1 MGSQGDCCVKVAL
14 RIRPQMAKEKIEGCH
29 VCTLVTPGEPQVLL
43 GKDKAFTYDFVFDID
58 SEQPHIYQTCV
69 YKLIEGCFEGYNAT
83 VFAYGQT
90 GSGKTYTMGTG
101 FDVSLSPQEQGIIPR
116 AVHQLFEGIQAR
128 RMRAQEAGTQPP
140 DFKVSAQFLELYNE
154 EILDLFDGT
163 RDPESRGRKSAIKIH
178 EDASGSIYTT
188 GVTSRLVHS
197 EDELLQCLKLGALSR
212 TTASTQMNAQ
222 SSRSH
227 AIFTI
232 HLCQMRVCQQQ
243 MQNGGGGQNG
253 ELNGGVE
260 SGPIAQPEYETLM
273 AKFHFVDLAGSERL
287 KRTGAT
293 GDRAR
298 EGISINCG
306 LLALGNVISALGD
319 QTKKGGHVPYRDS
332 KLTRLLQDS
341 LGGNS
346 RTVMIACV
354 SPSDRDFME
363 TLNTL
368 KYANRARN
376 IKNKVMVNQDKTSQQ
391 ISALR
396 AEIARLQM
404 ELMEYKAGKR
414 VACEEGSEGYSDLYQ
429 ENTML
434 QRENDTLRLRVKA
447 MQETIDHLNSRVTHL
462 LANEVSTLLA
472 KSSEGNEE
480 IGTLIQNY
488 IREVEELRTKLLES
502 ESMNESL
509 RRQVGRLSSRSPF
522 PTSTLSPA
530 PGHPPGSSPAP
541 MSMEAEMTDVLR
553 RAKLDIERL
562 KKKERRQRRMSPELE
577 KGLKKRVKLHTQ
589 ENGENG
595 QGREN
600 GQNGEIDSDENYTE
614 EIMSP
619 LQEESGCDDDE
630 GEDEEEGREEEDD
643 FDSDESLVDSD
654 SDSDEKANFQADL
667 ADLTCEIEIKQK
679 LIDEL
684 ENSQRRLLM
693 LKLQYEEKLILLQN
707 KIRDT
712 QLERDRVLQNLMTME
727 NYTEEKANRIKQ
739 EYEKRLK
746 EMNRDLLKL
755 QTAQK
760 EHARLLKNQGR
771 YERELKKL
779 QGEVNEMKKAKVALM
794 KQMKEEQQRRRMVEA
809 KRNREIAQL
818 KKEQRRQEYQI
829 RALES
834 QKRQQELV
842 LRRKTQE
849 VTALR
854 RLAKP
859 MSDRVAGRVA
869 RWNQTPPVTDSGAE
883 LSASTMASSSEP
895 ETARTV
901 SGLVRQWN
909 NKNSVY
915 GYLGESEG
923 SMDGTRVI
931 GSRKKLQRKP
941 AGLGNSGAAG
951 RANSISKSARQ
962 KWQALE
968 RRITDIVMQ
977 RMTIANVE
985 ADMDRLI
992 KKREELTA
1000 QQEALSHKREV
1011 LMADGEGPEAE
1022 DRLLQEINE
1031 DIEVLNA
1038 NIDYINDSLSDCQAT
1053 IVQIEE
1059 TKDEL
1064 DSVDT
1069 SVVISSCSLSEARHL
1084 LDHFLKA
1091 SIDKSLQVAQKEAQ
1105 IRLLEG
1111 QLRQTDVI
1119 GSSHNHMILDALREK
1134 AECIPELQALI
1145 HNVQQENGYAST
1157 DEEPSEFSQAS
1168 DSSVCQMKE
1177 SNSQDD
1183 FKTKLQQME
1192 PRLSAQMK
1200 AVSAEYLGPIL
1211 DPTSGSKPQHITK
1224 SLASLTDIQEDG
1236 LSLAPGS
1243 LGLSLALRDP
1253 YHRDRVSR
1261 TISLPVRG
1269 HTFPRQSR
1277 GYDTSPLT
1285 RRKSYD
1291 RAYRPTDGYTPPSS
1305 PPLRT
1310 RNDRNVF
1317 SRLTSNQTQGSA
1329 LDKGVISPIGG
1340 VKGGRTAPLQ
1350 CVSVAEGHSKPVLC
1364 VDATD
1369 ELLFTG
1375 SKDRTCKMWNLVTGQ
1390 EIVTLKGH
1398 PNNVVSVKYCPSSCL
1413 VFSVST
1419 SYIKVWDIRDAAKCV
1434 RTLTS
1439 SGQVVSGDACAGTT
1453 TRTITFAQGECQINQ
1468 IALNP
1473 SGSVL
1478 YAAAGNTVR
1487 IWDLNRMQAM
1497 GKLTGHIGSVMCL
1510 TVGQSLLG
1518 KDQVITGSK
1527 DHYVKVFDVAEGTLG
1542 NVGPAHNFEPPH
1554 YDGIECL
1561 AVQGDVLFSG
1571 SRDNGI
1577 KKWELEQQELTQQ
1590 IPNAHK
1596 DWVCALAYVPGRPM
1610 LLSGCRGG
1618 MLKVWNVDN
1627 FTPIGE
1633 IRGHESPINAICT
1646 NSRQIFTASSDCRV
1660 KLWNYVPGLTPC
1672 LPRRVLAIKGRAT
1685 SLP

>member
-1 MGSQGDCCVKVAL
+1 
-14 RIRPQMAKEKIEGCH
+14 MAKEKIEGCH

-58 SEQPHIYQTCV
+58 SEQQYIYQTCV

-101 FDVSLSPQEQGIIPR
+101 FDVSLGQQEQGIITR
-116 AVHQLFEGIQAR
+116 AVHQLFEGIQNR
-128 RMRAQEAGTQPP
+128 RVRAQEAGSQPP
-140 DFKVSAQFLELYNE
+140 EFKVSAQFLELYNE
-154 EILDLFDGT
+154 EVLDLFDGT
-163 RDPESRGRKSAIKIH
+163 RDPESRNRKSNIKIH

-188 GVTSRLVHS
+188 GVTSRLVQS
-197 EDELLQCLKLGALSR
+197 EEELLQCLKLGALSR
-212 TTASTQMNAQ
+212 TTASTQMNAT

-232 HLCQMRVCQQQ
+232 YLCQMRVCP
-243 MQNGGGGQNG
+243 QNG
-253 ELNGGVE
+253 ELNGVD
-260 SGPIAQPEYETLM
+260 SSPIAQPEFETLM

-293 GDRAR
+293 GERAR

-319 QTKKGGHVPYRDS
+319 QSKKGGHVPYRDS

-346 RTVMIACV
+346 HTLMIACI

-376 IKNKVMVNQDKTSQQ
+376 IKNKVVVNQDKTSQQ

-414 VACEEGSEGYSDLYQ
+414 VAGEDGSEGFSDLYQ
-429 ENTML
+429 ENAML
-434 QRENDTLRLRVKA
+434 QRESDTLRLRVKA
-447 MQETIDHLNSRVTHL
+447 MQETIDHLNTRVTHL
-462 LANEVSTLLA
+462 LANEVS
-472 KSSEGNEE
+472 EGNEE
-480 IGTLIQNY
+480 IGALIQNY

-502 ESMNESL
+502 EAMNESL
-509 RRQVGRLSSRSPF
+509 RRQAPRLSLRSPF
-522 PTSTLSPA
+522 PSSAHSPA
-530 PGHPPGSSPAP
+530 PGHPPGSSPATL
-541 MSMEAEMTDVLR
+541 SMEAEMTDVLR
-553 RAKLDIERL
+553 RAKMDIERL
-562 KKKERRQRRMSPELE
+562 KKKERRQRRMRKSN
-577 KGLKKRVKLHTQ
+577 V
-589 ENGENG
+589 
-595 QGREN
+595 
-600 GQNGEIDSDENYTE
+600 S
-614 EIMSP
+614 
-619 LQEESGCDDDE
+619 EESGCDEDE
-630 GEDEEEGREEEDD
+630 GEDEEEGREEEDG
-643 FDSDESLVDSD
+643 FDSDESLVDSE

-679 LIDEL
+679 LMDEL

-712 QLERDRVLQNLMTME
+712 QLERDRVLQNLMSME

-739 EYEKRLK
+739 DYEKRLK

-755 QTAQK
+755 QVAQK

-779 QGEVNEMKKAKVALM
+779 QTEVNDMKKAKVTLM

-834 QKRQQELV
+834 QKRQQEQV

-883 LSASTMASSSEP
+883 LSASTTASSSEP
-895 ETARTV
+895 ETGRTV
-901 SGLVRQWN
+901 SGLVRHLPL
-909 NKNSVY
+909 S
-915 GYLGESEG
+915 LP
-923 SMDGTRVI
+923 R
-931 GSRKKLQRKP
+931 SRKKLQRKP
-941 AGLGNSGAAG
+941 AGVGSVGVAG
-951 RANSISKSARQ
+951 RASSFSKSARQ

-968 RRITDIVMQ
+968 RRIMDIVMQ

-992 KKREELTA
+992 KKREELTVH
-1000 QQEALSHKREV
+1000 QESLSHKREV

-1022 DRLLQEINE
+1022 DRLLQEITE
-1031 DIEVLNA
+1031 EIEVLNA

-1069 SVVISSCSLSEARHL
+1069 SVVISSCSLAEARNL

-1105 IRLLEG
+1105 VRLLEG

-1119 GSSHNHMILDALREK
+1119 GSSHNHIILDALREK
-1134 AECIPELQALI
+1134 AEYIPELQALI
-1145 HNVQQENGYAST
+1145 HNVQQGEWCFLFMFRVCVAVLIST
-1157 DEEPSEFSQAS
+1157 LLN
-1168 DSSVCQMKE
+1168 SSCP
-1177 SNSQDD
+1177 
-1183 FKTKLQQME
+1183 F
-1192 PRLSAQMK
+1192 LSF
-1200 AVSAEYLGPIL
+1200 
-1211 DPTSGSKPQHITK
+1211 
-1224 SLASLTDIQEDG
+1224 
-1236 LSLAPGS
+1236 
-1243 LGLSLALRDP
+1243 
-1253 YHRDRVSR
+1253 
-1261 TISLPVRG
+1261 
-1269 HTFPRQSR
+1269 TF
-1277 GYDTSPLT
+1277 LLI
-1285 RRKSYD
+1285 
-1291 RAYRPTDGYTPPSS
+1291 RPTDGYTPPSS

-1317 SRLTSNQTQGSA
+1317 SRLTSNQTQDTYSHT
-1329 LDKGVISPIGG
+1329 LLLGVINPIGG

-1398 PNNVVSVKYCPSSCL
+1398 PNNVVSVKYCPASCL

-1419 SYIKVWDIRDAAKCV
+1419 SYIKVWDIRDSAKCV

-1487 IWDLNRMQAM
+1487 MWDLNRMQGM

-1527 DHYVKVFDVAEGTLG
+1527 DHYVKVFDVTEGTMG

-1577 KKWELEQQELTQQ
+1577 KKWDLEQQELTQQ

-1610 LLSGCRGG
+1610 LLSACRGG
-1618 MLKVWNVDN
+1618 MLKVWNVEN

-1633 IRGHESPINAICT
+1633 VRGHESPINAICT
-1646 NSRQIFTASSDCRV
+1646 NSRQIFTASR
-1660 KLWNYVPGLTPC
+1660 
-1672 LPRRVLAIKGRAT
+1672 
-1685 SLP
+1685 

>member
-1 MGSQGDCCVKVAL
+1 MASQGDCCVKVAL

-58 SEQPHIYQTCV
+58 SEQQQIHEACV
-69 YKLIEGCFEGYNAT
+69 HKLIEGCLEGYNAT

-101 FDVSLSPQEQGIIPR
+101 FDLSLGPHEQGIIPR
-116 AVHQLFEGIQAR
+116 AVHQLFEGIQNSR
-128 RMRAQEAGTQPP
+128 VHAQEAGIQPP
-140 DFKVSAQFLELYNE
+140 EFKVSAQFLELYNE
-154 EILDLFDGT
+154 EVLDLFDEA
-163 RDPESRGRKSAIKIH
+163 RDPENRNRKSNIKIH

-188 GVTSRLVHS
+188 GVTSRLVNS
-197 EDELLQCLKLGALSR
+197 EEELLQCLKLGALSR
-212 TTASTQMNAQ
+212 TTASTQMNAT

-232 HLCQMRVCQQQ
+232 YLCQMRVCQRAQ
-243 MQNGGGGQNG
+243 MQNGGAEENG
-253 ELNGGVE
+253 ELNGVD
-260 SGPIAQPEYETLM
+260 SGPIAQPEFETLM

-293 GDRAR
+293 GERAR

-376 IKNKVMVNQDKTSQQ
+376 IRNKVVVNQDKTSQQ

-404 ELMEYKAGKR
+404 ELLEYKAGKR
-414 VACEEGSEGYSDLYQ
+414 VAGEDGSEGYSDLYT
-429 ENTML
+429 ENAML
-434 QRENDTLRLRVKA
+434 QRENDTMRHRVKA
-447 MQETIDHLNSRVTHL
+447 MQETIDHLNTRVTHM
-462 LANEVSTLLA
+462 LANEVNTLLT

-480 IGTLIQNY
+480 IGALIQNY
-488 IREVEELRTKLLES
+488 IREVEELRSKLLES
-502 ESMNESL
+502 EAMNESL
-509 RRQVGRLSSRSPF
+509 RRQTVRLSSRSPF
-522 PTSTLSPA
+522 PSSTLSPA
-530 PGHPPGSSPAP
+530 PGHPPGSSPASL
-541 MSMEAEMTDVLR
+541 SMEAELTDVLR
-553 RAKLDIERL
+553 RAKLDIDRL
-562 KKKERRQRRMSPELE
+562 KKKERRQRRMSPDLE
-577 KGLKKRVKLHTQ
+577 KGLKKRVKLHTH

-595 QGREN
+595 RSGQN
-600 GQNGEIDSDENYTE
+600 GQNGEIDSDDNYTE
-614 EIMSP
+614 DVMSP
-619 LQEESGCDDDE
+619 LQEESGCDEDE
-630 GEDEEEGREEEDD
+630 GEDEEEGREEEEDG

-654 SDSDEKANFQADL
+654 SDSEEKANFQADL

-693 LKLQYEEKLILLQN
+693 LKLQYEEKLVLLQN

-712 QLERDRVLQNLMTME
+712 QLERDRVLQNLMSME
-727 NYTEEKANRIKQ
+727 NYTEEKAGRIKQ
-739 EYEKRLK
+739 DYEKRLK

-755 QTAQK
+755 QVAQK

-779 QGEVNEMKKAKVALM
+779 QTEVNDMKKAKVTLM
-794 KQMKEEQQRRRMVEA
+794 KQMKEEQLRRRMVEA

-834 QKRQQELV
+834 QKRQQEQV

-869 RWNQTPPVTDSGAE
+869 RWNYSPSVTDSGAE
-883 LSASTMASSSEP
+883 LSANTTASSSEP
-895 ETARTV
+895 ETTRTV
-901 SGLVRQWN
+901 SGLVKQWN
-909 NKNSVY
+909 NKNNVF
-915 GYLGESEG
+915 GYLAESEG
-923 SMDGTRVI
+923 SMDGSRVI
-931 GSRKKLQRKP
+931 SNRKKLQRKP
-941 AGLGNSGAAG
+941 AGLGSVAAAG
-951 RANSISKSARQ
+951 RASSFSKSARQ

-968 RRITDIVMQ
+968 RRIVDIVMQ

-992 KKREELTA
+992 KKREELTV
-1000 QQEALSHKREV
+1000 QQESLSHKREV

-1069 SVVISSCSLSEARHL
+1069 SVVISSCSLAEARHL

-1119 GSSHNHMILDALREK
+1119 GSSHNHIILDALKEK
-1134 AECIPELQALI
+1134 AEYIPELQALI

-1168 DSSVCQMKE
+1168 DSSVSQMKQ

-1183 FKTKLQQME
+1183 FKIKME

-1200 AVSAEYLGPIL
+1200 AVSAEYLGPSV
-1211 DPTSGSKPQHITK
+1211 DHSSGSKQQHITK

-1236 LSLAPGS
+1236 LSLATAS
-1243 LGLSLALRDP
+1243 LGLSLALRDH

-1305 PPLRT
+1305 PPLRA

-1329 LDKGVISPIGG
+1329 LDKGVINPIGG

-1350 CVSVAEGHSKPVLC
+1350 CVSVAEGHSKAVLC

-1398 PNNVVSVKYCPSSCL
+1398 PNNVISVKYCPSSCL

-1419 SYIKVWDIRDAAKCV
+1419 SYIKVWDIRDSAKCV

-1439 SGQVVSGDACAGTT
+1439 SGQVVSGDVCAGTT

-1487 IWDLNRMQAM
+1487 MWDLNRMQGM
-1497 GKLTGHIGSVMCL
+1497 GKLTGHSGSVMCL

-1527 DHYVKVFDVAEGTLG
+1527 DHYVKVFDVAEGMLG
-1542 NVGPAHNFEPPH
+1542 NIGPAHNFEPPH

-1577 KKWELEQQELTQQ
+1577 KKWDLEHQELTQQ

-1610 LLSGCRGG
+1610 LLSACRGG
-1618 MLKVWNVDN
+1618 VLKVWNVEN

-1633 IRGHESPINAICT
+1633 VRGHESPINAICT

-1660 KLWNYVPGLTPC
+1660 KLWSYVPGLTPC

>member
-1 MGSQGDCCVKVAL
+1 SSL
-14 RIRPQMAKEKIEGCH
+14 RVRPQMANEKIEGCH
-29 VCTLVTPGEPQVLL
+29 
-43 GKDKAFTYDFVFDID
+43 
-58 SEQPHIYQTCV
+58 
-69 YKLIEGCFEGYNAT
+69 
-83 VFAYGQT
+83 
-90 GSGKTYTMGTG
+90 
-101 FDVSLSPQEQGIIPR
+101 
-116 AVHQLFEGIQAR
+116 
-128 RMRAQEAGTQPP
+128 
-140 DFKVSAQFLELYNE
+140 
-154 EILDLFDGT
+154 
-163 RDPESRGRKSAIKIH
+163 
-178 EDASGSIYTT
+178 
-188 GVTSRLVHS
+188 
-197 EDELLQCLKLGALSR
+197 
-212 TTASTQMNAQ
+212 
-222 SSRSH
+222 
-227 AIFTI
+227 
-232 HLCQMRVCQQQ
+232 
-243 MQNGGGGQNG
+243 
-253 ELNGGVE
+253 
-260 SGPIAQPEYETLM
+260 PEYETLM

-293 GDRAR
+293 GERAR

-319 QTKKGGHVPYRDS
+319 QSKKGGHVPYRDS

-346 RTVMIACV
+346 HTLMIACV

-376 IKNKVMVNQDKTSQQ
+376 IKNKVVVNQDKTSQQ

-414 VACEEGSEGYSDLYQ
+414 VACEDGSEGYSDLYQ

-434 QRENDTLRLRVKA
+434 QRDNDTLRLRVKA

-462 LANEVSTLLA
+462 LANEVSSLLT
-472 KSSEGNEE
+472 KSGQGNEE

-502 ESMNESL
+502 ESMNETL
-509 RRQVGRLSSRSPF
+509 RRQMARLSSRSLF
-522 PTSTLSPA
+522 PDSSLSPA
-530 PGHPPGSSPAP
+530 PGHPPGSSPVP
-541 MSMEAEMTDVLR
+541 ISMEAEMTDVLR

-562 KKKERRQRRMSPELE
+562 KKKERRQRRMS
-577 KGLKKRVKLHTQ
+577 GC
-589 ENGENG
+589 
-595 QGREN
+595 
-600 GQNGEIDSDENYTE
+600 E
-614 EIMSP
+614 E
-619 LQEESGCDDDE
+619 D
-630 GEDEEEGREEEDD
+630 EDEEEGRDEEED

-712 QLERDRVLQNLMTME
+712 QMERDRVLQNLMSME
-727 NYTEEKANRIKQ
+727 NYTEEKANKIKQ

-779 QGEVNEMKKAKVALM
+779 QCEVNEMKKAKVTLM

-834 QKRQQELV
+834 QKRQQDLV

-869 RWNQTPPVTDSGAE
+869 RWNQTPSVTDSGAD
-883 LSASTMASSSEP
+883 LSASTTASSSEP
-895 ETARTV
+895 ESARTV

-909 NKNSVY
+909 NKNNAY
-915 GYLGESEG
+915 GYLAE
-923 SMDGTRVI
+923 T
-931 GSRKKLQRKP
+931 
-941 AGLGNSGAAG
+941 GLGSTAAAG
-951 RANSISKSARQ
+951 RPSFSKSARQ
-962 KWQALE
+962 KWQTLE
-968 RRITDIVMQ
+968 RRIMDIVMQ
-977 RMTIANVE
+977 RMTISNVE

-992 KKREELTA
+992 KKREELTV

-1022 DRLLQEINE
+1022 DRLLLEVSE
-1031 DIEVLNA
+1031 ELEVLNA

-1069 SVVISSCSLSEARHL
+1069 SVVISSCSLAEARHL

-1134 AECIPELQALI
+1134 AEYIPELQALI

-1157 DEEPSEFSQAS
+1157 DEEPSEFSQ
-1168 DSSVCQMKE
+1168 
-1177 SNSQDD
+1177 
-1183 FKTKLQQME
+1183 ME

-1211 DPTSGSKPQHITK
+1211 DPLTGSKAQHITK

-1236 LSLAPGS
+1236 LSLIPGS
-1243 LGLSLALRDP
+1243 PGLNLSLRDY
-1253 YHRDRVSR
+1253 YHRDRASR

-1277 GYDTSPLT
+1277 GYETSPIT

-1291 RAYRPTDGYTPPSS
+1291 PHCLTP
-1305 PPLRT
+1305 
-1310 RNDRNVF
+1310 F
-1317 SRLTSNQTQGSA
+1317 CHLT
-1329 LDKGVISPIGG
+1329 P
-1340 VKGGRTAPLQ
+1340 

-1390 EIVTLKGH
+1390 EIATLKGH
-1398 PNNVVSVKYCPSSCL
+1398 PNNVVSVKYCPSSGL

-1419 SYIKVWDIRDAAKCV
+1419 SYIKVWDVRDSAKCV
-1434 RTLTS
+1434 RTLVS
-1439 SGQVVSGDACAGTT
+1439 SGQVISGDACAGTT
-1453 TRTITFAQGECQINQ
+1453 TRTINFSQGECQINQ
-1468 IALNP
+1468 IVLNP
-1473 SGSVL
+1473 SGSLL
-1478 YAAAGNTVR
+1478 YAAAGNIVR
-1487 IWDLNRMQAM
+1487 MWDLNRMQAT

-1633 IRGHESPINAICT
+1633 VRGHDSPINAICT

-1660 KLWNYVPGLTPC
+1660 KLWSYVPGLTPC

>member
-1 MGSQGDCCVKVAL
+1 MASQGDCCVKVAL

-43 GKDKAFTYDFVFDID
+43 GKDKAFTYDFVFDVD
-58 SEQPHIYQTCV
+58 SEQHNIYQTCV

-101 FDVSLSPQEQGIIPR
+101 FNVTLSQQEQGIIPR
-116 AVHQLFEGIQAR
+116 AVHQLFEGIQNR
-128 RMRAQEAGTQPP
+128 RVRAQETGAHPP
-140 DFKVSAQFLELYNE
+140 EFKVSAQFLELYNE
-154 EILDLFDGT
+154 EVLDLFDGA
-163 RDPESRGRKSAIKIH
+163 RDPESRSRKSNIKIH
-178 EDASGSIYTT
+178 EDSSGSIYTT

-197 EDELLQCLKLGALSR
+197 EEELLQCLKLGALSR

-232 HLCQMRVCQQQ
+232 HLCQMRVCQQPQ
-243 MQNGGGGQNG
+243 MNG
-253 ELNGGVE
+253 EVNGVE
-260 SGPIAQPEYETLM
+260 STPIAQPEYETLM

-319 QTKKGGHVPYRDS
+319 QAKKGGHVPYRDS

-376 IKNKVMVNQDKTSQQ
+376 IKNKVVVNQDKTSQQ
-391 ISALR
+391 ISAMR

-414 VACEEGSEGYSDLYQ
+414 VACEDGSEGYSDLYQ
-429 ENTML
+429 ENAML

-447 MQETIDHLNSRVTHL
+447 MQETIDHLNTRVTHL

-509 RRQVGRLSSRSPF
+509 RRQLARLSSRPLF
-522 PTSTLSPA
+522 PSASLSPA

-562 KKKERRQRRMSPELE
+562 KKKERRQRRMS
-577 KGLKKRVKLHTQ
+577 GC
-589 ENGENG
+589 
-595 QGREN
+595 
-600 GQNGEIDSDENYTE
+600 E
-614 EIMSP
+614 E
-619 LQEESGCDDDE
+619 DE
-630 GEDEEEGREEEDD
+630 GEDEEEGREEDE

-667 ADLTCEIEIKQK
+667 AELTCEIEIKQK

-684 ENSQRRLLM
+684 ENSQRRLMM

-712 QLERDRVLQNLMTME
+712 QLERDRVLQNLMSME

-755 QTAQK
+755 QAAQK

-779 QGEVNEMKKAKVALM
+779 QAEVNEMKKAKVALM

-854 RLAKP
+854 RLTKP

-869 RWNQTPPVTDSGAE
+869 RWNQPPSLTDSGAE
-883 LSASTMASSSEP
+883 LS
-895 ETARTV
+895 
-901 SGLVRQWN
+901 
-909 NKNSVY
+909 
-915 GYLGESEG
+915 
-923 SMDGTRVI
+923 
-931 GSRKKLQRKP
+931 KLQRKP
-941 AGLGNSGAAG
+941 AGLGSTAAAG
-951 RANSISKSARQ
+951 RATNVSKSARQ
-962 KWQALE
+962 KWQTLE
-968 RRITDIVMQ
+968 RRILDIVMQ
-977 RMTIANVE
+977 RMTIANME

-992 KKREELTA
+992 KKREELTV

-1011 LMADGEGPEAE
+1011 LMAEGEGPEAE

-1031 DIEVLNA
+1031 EIEVLNA

-1069 SVVISSCSLSEARHL
+1069 SVVISSCSLAEARHL

-1134 AECIPELQALI
+1134 AEYIPELQALI
-1145 HNVQQENGYAST
+1145 HNVQQGERRFY
-1157 DEEPSEFSQAS
+1157 
-1168 DSSVCQMKE
+1168 
-1177 SNSQDD
+1177 
-1183 FKTKLQQME
+1183 
-1192 PRLSAQMK
+1192 
-1200 AVSAEYLGPIL
+1200 VS
-1211 DPTSGSKPQHITK
+1211 
-1224 SLASLTDIQEDG
+1224 
-1236 LSLAPGS
+1236 
-1243 LGLSLALRDP
+1243 LR
-1253 YHRDRVSR
+1253 HRVS
-1261 TISLPVRG
+1261 SLSSRPS
-1269 HTFPRQSR
+1269 FPRQSR
-1277 GYDTSPLT
+1277 GYETSPIT

-1291 RAYRPTDGYTPPSS
+1291 RFVLSVSDNAYI
-1305 PPLRT
+1305 
-1310 RNDRNVF
+1310 
-1317 SRLTSNQTQGSA
+1317 SRYVERMCDTHDSDSTCVIFR
-1329 LDKGVISPIGG
+1329 GVINPIGG

-1350 CVSVAEGHSKPVLC
+1350 CISVAEGHSKPVLC

-1390 EIVTLKGH
+1390 EIATLKGH
-1398 PNNVVSVKYCPSSCL
+1398 PNNVVSVKYCPASCL
-1413 VFSVST
+1413 LFSVST
-1419 SYIKVWDIRDAAKCV
+1419 SYIKVWDIRDSAKCI

-1468 IALNP
+1468 IALNV

-1487 IWDLNRMQAM
+1487 MWDLNRMQAM

-1542 NVGPAHNFEPPH
+1542 NIGPAHNFEPPH

-1577 KKWELEQQELTQQ
+1577 KKWDLEQQELTQQ

-1633 IRGHESPINAICT
+1633 VRGHESPINAICT
-1646 NSRQIFTASSDCRV
+1646 NSRQIFTASRERKCQAF
-1660 KLWNYVPGLTPC
+1660 NEPC
-1672 LPRRVLAIKGRAT
+1672 PFFFQHQMLGYDSYL
-1685 SLP
+1685 LHHMH

>member
-1 MGSQGDCCVKVAL
+1 MATQNDCSVKVSL

-29 VCTLVTPGEPQVLL
+29 ICTSVTPGEPQVLL
-43 GKDKAFTYDFVFDID
+43 GKDKAFTYDFVFDMD
-58 SEQPHIYQTCV
+58 AQQQQIYSACV
-69 YKLIEGCFEGYNAT
+69 HRLIEGCFDGYNAT

-101 FDVSLSPQEQGIIPR
+101 FDMTMADEEQGIIPR
-116 AVHQLFEGIQAR
+116 AVQQLFQGIQKR
-128 RMRAQEAGTQPP
+128 RLDAQSADMPLPE
-140 DFKVSAQFLELYNE
+140 FKVSAQFLELYNE
-154 EILDLFDGT
+154 EILDLFDST
-163 RDPESRGRKSAIKIH
+163 RDPEARGRKSNIKIH
-178 EDASGSIYTT
+178 EDGSGGIYTT
-188 GVTSRLVHS
+188 GVTSRLVSS

-232 HLCQMRVCQQQ
+232 HLCQMRVCPQPHLV
-243 MQNGGGGQNG
+243 NG
-253 ELNGGVE
+253 EMNGV
-260 SGPIAQPEYETLM
+260 SDSSISQPEYETLT

-293 GDRAR
+293 GERAR

-319 QTKKGGHVPYRDS
+319 QCKKAGHVPYRDS

-376 IKNKVMVNQDKTSQQ
+376 IKNKVIMNQDKTSQQ
-391 ISALR
+391 INALR

-414 VACEEGSEGYSDLYQ
+414 VACEDGSEGFSDLFQ
-429 ENTML
+429 ENSML
-434 QRENDTLRLRVKA
+434 QKENDTLRMRVKA
-447 MQETIDHLNSRVTHL
+447 MQETIDHLNTRVTQL
-462 LANEVSTLLA
+462 LTSGVNLLLT
-472 KSSEGNEE
+472 KTGETNEE
-480 IGTLIQNY
+480 IGNLIQNY
-488 IREVEELRTKLLES
+488 IREIEELRSKLLES
-502 ESMNESL
+502 EAMNESL
-509 RRQVGRLSSRSPF
+509 RRSLSRLSSRALYPASNPA
-522 PTSTLSPA
+522 A
-530 PGHPPGSSPAP
+530 PGISLGSSPSV
-541 MSMEAEMTDVLR
+541 SMDAEMTDVICQ
-553 RAKLDIERL
+553 AKLDVERL
-562 KKKERRQRRMSPELE
+562 KKKERNQTRKSPEKE
-577 KGLKKRVKLHTQ
+577 KGLKKRPKLHPQ
-589 ENGENG
+589 ENGEK
-595 QGREN
+595 REN
-600 GQNGEIDSDENYTE
+600 GLSRENEERRENGDGDSDNEPE
-614 EIMSP
+614 EDGMYP
-619 LQEESGCDDDE
+619 LQEDDQGESGC
-630 GEDEEEGREEEDD
+630 EEEEEEEIREEEE

-654 SDSDEKANFQADL
+654 SDSDEKVNLQADL
-667 ADLTCEIEIKQK
+667 ADLTCEIEIKQR

-684 ENSQRRLLM
+684 ENSQRRLHT
-693 LKLQYEEKLILLQN
+693 LKSQYEEKLILLQN

-712 QLERDRVLQNLMTME
+712 QLERDRVLHNLMSME
-727 NYTEEKANRIKQ
+727 NYTEEKANKIKS

-755 QTAQK
+755 QVAQK

-771 YERELKKL
+771 YERELKRL
-779 QGEVNEMKKAKVALM
+779 QSEVAEMKKAKVALM
-794 KQMKEEQQRRRMVEA
+794 KQMKEEQQRRMMIEA

-834 QKRQQELV
+834 QKRQQEMV

-854 RLAKP
+854 RMAKP
-859 MSDRVAGRVA
+859 MSERVAGRVV
-869 RWNQTPPVTDSGAE
+869 RRLTSVGSGTE
-883 LSASTMASSSEP
+883 LSASMTTASSEP
-895 ETARTV
+895 ESTRSV
-901 SGLVRQWN
+901 SSIIRHWN
-909 NKNSVY
+909 TKLN
-915 GYLGESEG
+915 GYLGENESN
-923 SMDGTRVI
+923 
-931 GSRKKLQRKP
+931 GSRGSLASKKKFQRK
-941 AGLGNSGAAG
+941 GTST
-951 RANSISKSARQ
+951 SFSKTARQ

-968 RRITDIVMQ
+968 RRIMDIVIQ
-977 RMTIANVE
+977 RMTITNVE

-992 KKREELTA
+992 KKREELSM
-1000 QQEALSHKREV
+1000 QQEALLRKREK
-1011 LMADGEGPEAE
+1011 LLHEGFGEEE
-1022 DRLLQEINE
+1022 DERVLQEMNE
-1031 DIEVLNA
+1031 EIEVLNA
-1038 NIDYINDSLSDCQAT
+1038 NIDYINDSLAECQAT

-1069 SVVISSCSLSEARHL
+1069 SVVISSCSLAEARSL
-1084 LDHFLKA
+1084 LDYFLKA
-1091 SIDKSLQVAQKEAQ
+1091 SIDKGLQVAQKEAQ

-1119 GSSHNHMILDALREK
+1119 GSSQNHMILDALREK

-1157 DEEPSEFSQAS
+1157 DEEASEFSQAS
-1168 DSSVCQMKE
+1168 ESGFCQMKL
-1177 SNSQDD
+1177 SASQDD
-1183 FKTKLQQME
+1183 FKMKVE
-1192 PRLSAQMK
+1192 PLLSAQMK
-1200 AVSAEYLGPIL
+1200 AVSAEFLGPIL
-1211 DPTSGSKPQHITK
+1211 DPTSKNITK
-1224 SLASLTDIQEDG
+1224 SFASLSEIHKNG
-1236 LSLAPGS
+1236 LVLKELYSREL
-1243 LGLSLALRDP
+1243 
-1253 YHRDRVSR
+1253 VSR

-1277 GYDTSPLT
+1277 GSDTSPLT
-1285 RRKSYD
+1285 RRPSYD
-1291 RAYRPTDGYTPPSS
+1291 RGQPYRSPDVGYTPPSS

-1317 SRLTSNQTQGSA
+1317 SRLTSNQSQGSA
-1329 LDKGVISPIGG
+1329 LDKSDDSDSSLSEVLRGVITPTGG
-1340 VKGGRTAPLQ
+1340 LKGARTAPLQ
-1350 CVSVAEGHSKPVLC
+1350 CVAMAEGHTKPVLC
-1364 VDATD
+1364 LDATD

-1390 EIVTLKGH
+1390 EIVTLRGH
-1398 PNNVVSVKYCPSSCL
+1398 PNNVVSVKYCSNSGL
-1413 VFSVST
+1413 VFTVST
-1419 SYIKVWDIRDAAKCV
+1419 SFIKVWDIRDSAKCV
-1434 RTLTS
+1434 RTFTS
-1439 SGQVVSGDACAGTT
+1439 SGQVVSGDGCAGTT
-1453 TRTITFAQGECQINQ
+1453 TRTITTAQGEYQINQ
-1468 IALNP
+1468 IALSP
-1473 SGSVL
+1473 SGSIL

-1487 IWDLNRMQAM
+1487 TWDLNRMQAT
-1497 GKLTGHIGSVMCL
+1497 GKLTGHTGSVMCL
-1510 TVGQSLLG
+1510 TVGCSGGG

-1527 DHYVKVFDVAEGTLG
+1527 DHYVKIFDVAEGTQG
-1542 NVGPAHNFEPPH
+1542 NIGPAHNFEPPH

-1561 AVQGDVLFSG
+1561 AIHGDILFSG

-1577 KKWELEQQELTQQ
+1577 KKWDLRQQELIQQ

-1596 DWVCALAYVPGRPM
+1596 DWVCALAFVPGRPM
-1610 LLSGCRGG
+1610 LLSACRAG

-1633 IRGHESPINAICT
+1633 IKGHDSPINAICT
-1646 NSRQIFTASSDCRV
+1646 NSKQIFTASSDMTV
-1660 KLWNYVPGLTPC
+1660 KIWHPKMGKK
-1672 LPRRVLAIKGRAT
+1672 R
-1685 SLP
+1685 

>member
-1 MGSQGDCCVKVAL
+1 
-14 RIRPQMAKEKIEGCH
+14 R
-29 VCTLVTPGEPQVLL
+29 
-43 GKDKAFTYDFVFDID
+43 
-58 SEQPHIYQTCV
+58 
-69 YKLIEGCFEGYNAT
+69 
-83 VFAYGQT
+83 
-90 GSGKTYTMGTG
+90 
-101 FDVSLSPQEQGIIPR
+101 
-116 AVHQLFEGIQAR
+116 
-128 RMRAQEAGTQPP
+128 
-140 DFKVSAQFLELYNE
+140 
-154 EILDLFDGT
+154 
-163 RDPESRGRKSAIKIH
+163 
-178 EDASGSIYTT
+178 
-188 GVTSRLVHS
+188 
-197 EDELLQCLKLGALSR
+197 
-212 TTASTQMNAQ
+212 
-222 SSRSH
+222 
-227 AIFTI
+227 
-232 HLCQMRVCQQQ
+232 RVC
-243 MQNGGGGQNG
+243 GGYSLKSCGLPTGTP
-253 ELNGGVE
+253 LF
-260 SGPIAQPEYETLM
+260 PEYETLT

-293 GDRAR
+293 GERAR

-319 QTKKGGHVPYRDS
+319 QSKKSSHVPYRDS

-346 RTVMIACV
+346 RTLMIACI

-376 IKNKVMVNQDKTSQQ
+376 IKNKVVVNQDKTSQQ

-414 VACEEGSEGYSDLYQ
+414 VVGEDGAEGFSDLFQ
-429 ENTML
+429 ENSML
-434 QRENDTLRLRVKA
+434 QKENATLRMRVKA
-447 MQETIDHLNSRVTHL
+447 MQETIDHLNSRVTQL
-462 LANEVSTLLA
+462 LSSEVNALLA
-472 KSSEGNEE
+472 KSGNGNEE

-488 IREVEELRTKLLES
+488 IREIEEIRSKLLES
-502 ESMNESL
+502 EAMNESL
-509 RRQVGRLSSRSPF
+509 RRNLSRLSSRSQY
-522 PTSTLSPA
+522 PTPQG
-530 PGHPPGSSPAP
+530 PIQGHPPGSSPSI
-541 MSMEAEMTDVLR
+541 SMEAEMTDVIR

-562 KKKERRQRRMSPELE
+562 KKKERKQRRKSLTC
-577 KGLKKRVKLHTQ
+577 LFAFVFLQ
-589 ENGENG
+589 EE
-595 QGREN
+595 
-600 GQNGEIDSDENYTE
+600 D
-614 EIMSP
+614 
-619 LQEESGCDDDE
+619 QEESGCDEEEEEEE
-630 GEDEEEGREEEDD
+630 GEEEEGGREEEE
-643 FDSDESLVDSD
+643 FESDESLVDSD
-654 SDSDEKANFQADL
+654 SDSDEKADFQADL
-667 ADLTCEIEIKQK
+667 ADLMCEIEIKQK

-712 QLERDRVLQNLMTME
+712 QLERDRVLHNLMSME
-727 NYTEEKANRIKQ
+727 NYTEEKANKIKSD
-739 EYEKRLK
+739 YEKRLK

-755 QTAQK
+755 QAAQK
-760 EHARLLKNQGR
+760 EHGRLLKNQGR

-779 QGEVNEMKKAKVALM
+779 QGEVADMKKAKVALM
-794 KQMKEEQQRRRMVEA
+794 KQMKEEQQRQRMIEA

-859 MSDRVAGRVA
+859 MSERVAGRVG
-869 RWNQTPPVTDSGAE
+869 RRLQPLDSGAE
-883 LSASTMASSSEP
+883 PSGSTASSELECNRS
-895 ETARTV
+895 V
-901 SGLVRQWN
+901 SSIVRQWN
-909 NKNSVY
+909 TKLN
-915 GYLGESEG
+915 GDLTEG
-923 SMDGTRVI
+923 DSPLSAARTI
-931 GSRKKLQRKP
+931 RKKFPRKVVGS
-941 AGLGNSGAAG
+941 GL
-951 RANSISKSARQ
+951 SKAARQ

-968 RRITDIVMQ
+968 RRVTDIVMQ

-992 KKREELTA
+992 KKREELSV
-1000 QQEALSHKREV
+1000 QQEALLRRREK
-1011 LMADGEGPEAE
+1011 LLAESPEEGA
-1022 DRLLQEINE
+1022 RLLQEMNE
-1031 DIEVLNA
+1031 EIEVFNA

-1069 SVVISSCSLSEARHL
+1069 SVVISSCSLAEARHL
-1084 LDHFLKA
+1084 LDYFLKA
-1091 SIDKSLQVAQKEAQ
+1091 SIEKGLQVAQKEAQ

-1111 QLRQTDVI
+1111 QLRQTDMM
-1119 GSSHNHMILDALREK
+1119 GSAHNHVILDALREK

-1145 HNVQQENGYAST
+1145 QNVQQENGYATSASGTT
-1157 DEEPSEFSQAS
+1157 DLGGP
-1168 DSSVCQMKE
+1168 
-1177 SNSQDD
+1177 
-1183 FKTKLQQME
+1183 TE
-1192 PRLSAQMK
+1192 PRLSAQLK
-1200 AVSAEYLGPIL
+1200 AVSAEHLGPML
-1211 DPTSGSKPQHITK
+1211 DVGSKNITK
-1224 SLASLTDIQEDG
+1224 SLASLTEIQENG
-1236 LSLAPGS
+1236 LAFLP
-1243 LGLSLALRDP
+1243 RDS
-1253 YHRDRVSR
+1253 YYRDRVSR

-1277 GYDTSPLT
+1277 GPDTSPLM

-1291 RAYRPTDGYTPPSS
+1291 RGQPYRPPETGYTPPSS
-1305 PPLRT
+1305 PPLRP

-1317 SRLTSNQTQGSA
+1317 SRLTT
-1329 LDKGVISPIGG
+1329 DTRHPMIMCVPDRGVISPMGG

-1364 VDATD
+1364 LDATD

-1398 PNNVVSVKYCPSSCL
+1398 PNNVVSVKYCSNTCL
-1413 VFSVST
+1413 VFTVST
-1419 SYIKVWDIRDAAKCV
+1419 SYIKVWDIRDSARCV
-1434 RTLTS
+1434 RTFTS
-1439 SGQVVSGDACAGTT
+1439 SGQVVSGDACVGTT
-1453 TRTITFAQGECQINQ
+1453 TRTITTTQGEYQINQ

-1473 SGSVL
+1473 AGSVL

-1487 IWDLNRMQAM
+1487 TWDLNRMQAA
-1497 GKLTGHIGSVMCL
+1497 GKLTGHIGPVMCL
-1510 TVGQSLLG
+1510 TVGQSVGG
-1518 KDQVITGSK
+1518 KDRVITGSK
-1527 DHYVKVFDVAEGTLG
+1527 DHYVKVFHVAEGTLG
-1542 NVGPAHNFEPPH
+1542 NVGPSHNLEPPH

-1561 AVQGDVLFSG
+1561 ATYGEVLFSG

-1577 KKWELEQQELTQQ
+1577 KKWDLEQQELIQQ

-1610 LLSGCRGG
+1610 LLSACRGG
-1618 MLKVWNVDN
+1618 MMKVWNVDN

-1633 IRGHESPINAICT
+1633 IKGHDSPINAICT
-1646 NSRQIFTASSDCRV
+1646 NSKQIFTASSDMSV
-1660 KLWNYVPGLTPC
+1660 KIWLAKMGK
-1672 LPRRVLAIKGRAT
+1672 RR
-1685 SLP
+1685 

>member
-1 MGSQGDCCVKVAL
+1 
-14 RIRPQMAKEKIEGCH
+14 MAKEKIEGCH

-58 SEQPHIYQTCV
+58 SEQPHIYQNCV

-243 MQNGGGGQNG
+243 MVSL
-253 ELNGGVE
+253 EWV
-260 SGPIAQPEYETLM
+260 SGPISQPEYETLM

-562 KKKERRQRRMSPELE
+562 KKKERRQRRMSDRNE
-577 KGLKKRVKLHTQ
+577 
-589 ENGENG
+589 
-595 QGREN
+595 
-600 GQNGEIDSDENYTE
+600 SDRLCVSPRAQD
-614 EIMSP
+614 IMSP

-654 SDSDEKANFQADL
+654 SDSDEKGVANFQADL

-869 RWNQTPPVTDSGAE
+869 RWNQTPSVTDSGAE
-883 LSASTMASSSEP
+883 LSASTTASSSEP

-909 NKNSVY
+909 NKNS
-915 GYLGESEG
+915 
-923 SMDGTRVI
+923 
-931 GSRKKLQRKP
+931 KLPRKP

-951 RANSISKSARQ
+951 RTSSISKSARQ

-977 RMTIANVE
+977 RMTIANME

-1157 DEEPSEFSQAS
+1157 DEEPSEFSQR
-1168 DSSVCQMKE
+1168 
-1177 SNSQDD
+1177 
-1183 FKTKLQQME
+1183 FIFFIQME

-1211 DPTSGSKPQHITK
+1211 DPSSGSKPQHITK

-1243 LGLSLALRDP
+1243 LGLSLALRDT

-1329 LDKGVISPIGG
+1329 LDKSDDSDSSLSEVLRGVISPIGG

>member
-1 MGSQGDCCVKVAL
+1 MATQNDCCVKVSL

-29 VCTLVTPGEPQVLL
+29 ICTSVTPGEPQVLL
-43 GKDKAFTYDFVFDID
+43 GKDKAFTYDFVFDMD
-58 SEQPHIYQTCV
+58 VQQQSIYSACV
-69 YKLIEGCFEGYNAT
+69 HKLIEGCFEGYNAT

-101 FDVSLSPQEQGIIPR
+101 FDVNVSEEEQGIIPR
-116 AVHQLFEGIQAR
+116 AVRQLFQGIQR
-128 RMRAQEAGTQPP
+128 RQLEAQESGTQPP
-140 DFKVSAQFLELYNE
+140 EFKVSAQFLELYNE
-154 EILDLFDGT
+154 EILDLFDGA
-163 RDPESRGRKSAIKIH
+163 RDPSRKSNIKIH
-178 EDASGSIYTT
+178 EDSTGGIYTS
-188 GVTSRLVHS
+188 GVTSRLVSS
-197 EDELLQCLKLGALSR
+197 EEELLQCLKLGALSR

-232 HLCQMRVCQQQ
+232 HLCQMRMCPQTQ
-243 MQNGGGGQNG
+243 MANGSASAEVNG
-253 ELNGGVE
+253 VDE
-260 SGPIAQPEYETLM
+260 SSMSQAEYETLT

-293 GDRAR
+293 GERAR

-319 QTKKGGHVPYRDS
+319 QSKKAGHVPYRDS

-346 RTVMIACV
+346 LTVMIACV

-376 IKNKVMVNQDKTSQQ
+376 IKNKVVVNQDKTSQQ

-414 VACEEGSEGYSDLYQ
+414 VAGEDGSEGFSDLFQ
-429 ENTML
+429 ENSML
-434 QRENDTLRLRVKA
+434 QRENDNLRMRVKA
-447 MQETIDHLNSRVTHL
+447 MQETIDRLNTRVTQL
-462 LANEVSTLLA
+462 LTNEINLLLT
-472 KSSEGNEE
+472 KTGETNEE
-480 IGTLIQNY
+480 IGNLIQNY
-488 IREVEELRTKLLES
+488 IREIEELRSKLLES
-502 ESMNESL
+502 EAMNESL
-509 RRQVGRLSSRSPF
+509 RRSVSRLSSRSPY
-522 PTSTLSPA
+522 PASHTPA
-530 PGHPPGSSPAP
+530 PGHPLGSSPSI
-541 MSMEAEMTDVLR
+541 SMEAEMTDVLR

-562 KKKERRQRRMSPELE
+562 KKKERNQRRKSPERE
-577 KGLKKRVKLHTQ
+577 KGLKKRAKLQAQ
-589 ENGENG
+589 ENGQSCES
-595 QGREN
+595 REN
-600 GQNGEIDSDENYTE
+600 GDGDSDNEPEVEGMYTLPE
-614 EIMSP
+614 
-619 LQEESGCDDDE
+619 EESGCEEDE
-630 GEDEEEGREEEDD
+630 EDEEEEIREEEE

-654 SDSDEKANFQADL
+654 SDSDEKANLQADL

-684 ENSQRRLLM
+684 ENSQRRLLT

-712 QLERDRVLQNLMTME
+712 QLERDRVLQNLMSME
-727 NYTEEKANRIKQ
+727 NYTEEKANRIKA

-746 EMNRDLLKL
+746 EMNRDLMKL
-755 QTAQK
+755 QAAQK

-779 QGEVNEMKKAKVALM
+779 QAEVAEMKKAKVALM
-794 KQMKEEQQRRRMVEA
+794 KQMKEEQQRRRMIEA

-834 QKRQQELV
+834 QKRQQEIV

-859 MSDRVAGRVA
+859 MSERVAGRA
-869 RWNQTPPVTDSGAE
+869 SRRPPSLDSGAE
-883 LSASTMASSSEP
+883 LSASTTTSTTTSSEP
-895 ETARTV
+895 ESSRSV
-901 SGLVRQWN
+901 SSIVRQWN
-909 NKNSVY
+909 NKLN

-923 SMDGTRVI
+923 SGGGLSRLAN
-931 GSRKKLQRKP
+931 GRKKLQRK
-941 AGLGNSGAAG
+941 GVS
-951 RANSISKSARQ
+951 SSFSKAARQ

-968 RRITDIVMQ
+968 RRVMDIVMQ

-992 KKREELTA
+992 KKREELSM
-1000 QQEALSHKREV
+1000 QQEALLRKREK
-1011 LMADGEGPEAE
+1011 LLSEGPREEE
-1022 DRLLQEINE
+1022 DERVVQEMNE
-1031 DIEVLNA
+1031 EIEVLNA
-1038 NIDYINDSLSDCQAT
+1038 NVDYINDSLSDCQAT

-1064 DSVDT
+1064 DSVEM
-1069 SVVISSCSLSEARHL
+1069 SVVISSCSLTEARHL

-1091 SIDKSLQVAQKEAQ
+1091 SIDKNLQVAQKEAQ

-1111 QLRQTDVI
+1111 QLRQTDMI

-1157 DEEPSEFSQAS
+1157 DEEVSEFSQAS
-1168 DSSVCQMKE
+1168 ETSYSQMK
-1177 SNSQDD
+1177 SSASQDD
-1183 FKTKLQQME
+1183 FKIKSE
-1192 PRLSAQMK
+1192 PRIAGQMK
-1200 AVSAEYLGPIL
+1200 AVSAEYLGPVL
-1211 DPTSGSKPQHITK
+1211 DTTTKNITK
-1224 SLASLTDIQEDG
+1224 SLASLSEIQENG
-1236 LSLAPGS
+1236 LGII
-1243 LGLSLALRDP
+1243 LRET
-1253 YHRDRVSR
+1253 YSRESISR
-1261 TISLPVRG
+1261 TINLPVRG

-1277 GYDTSPLT
+1277 CSDASPFT
-1285 RRKSYD
+1285 RRPSYD
-1291 RAYRPTDGYTPPSS
+1291 RSQSYRPPETIYTPPSS

-1317 SRLTSNQTQGSA
+1317 SRLTSNQSQGSA
-1329 LDKGVISPIGG
+1329 LDKGVISPMAGL
-1340 VKGGRTAPLQ
+1340 KGGRTAPLQ
-1350 CVSVAEGHSKPVLC
+1350 CVAVAEGHSKPVLC
-1364 VDATD
+1364 LDATD

-1390 EIVTLKGH
+1390 EIVTLRGH
-1398 PNNVVSVKYCPSSCL
+1398 PNNVVSVKYCSSSGL
-1413 VFSVST
+1413 VFTVST
-1419 SYIKVWDIRDAAKCV
+1419 SFIKVWDIRDSAKCV
-1434 RTLTS
+1434 RTFTS

-1453 TRTITFAQGECQINQ
+1453 TRTITTAQGEYQINQ
-1468 IALNP
+1468 ISLNP

-1487 IWDLNRMQAM
+1487 TWDLNRMQAS

-1510 TVGQSLLG
+1510 TVGYSGGG

-1527 DHYVKVFDVAEGTLG
+1527 DHYVKVFDVAEGMQG
-1542 NVGPAHNFEPPH
+1542 NIGPAHNFEPPH

-1561 AVQGDVLFSG
+1561 AVHGDVLFSG

-1577 KKWELEQQELTQQ
+1577 KKWDLEQQELIQQ

-1610 LLSGCRGG
+1610 LLSACRAG

-1633 IRGHESPINAICT
+1633 IKGHDSPINAICT
-1646 NSRQIFTASSDCRV
+1646 NSKQIFTASSDCRV
-1660 KLWNYVPGLTPC
+1660 KLWSYVPGLTPC

>member
-58 SEQPHIYQTCV
+58 SEQPHIYQNCV

-128 RMRAQEAGTQPP
+128 RMRAQEAGAQPP

-260 SGPIAQPEYETLM
+260 SGPISQPEYETLM

-595 QGREN
+595 QGGEN

-614 EIMSP
+614 DIMSP
-619 LQEESGCDDDE
+619 LQEESGCDDEE

-883 LSASTMASSSEP
+883 LSASTTASSSEP

-931 GSRKKLQRKP
+931 GSRKKLPRKP

-951 RANSISKSARQ
+951 RTSSISKSARQ

-977 RMTIANVE
+977 RMTIANME

-1168 DSSVCQMKE
+1168 DSSVSQMKE

-1211 DPTSGSKPQHITK
+1211 DPSSGSKPQYITK

-1243 LGLSLALRDP
+1243 LGLSLALRDT

-1269 HTFPRQSR
+1269 HT
-1277 GYDTSPLT
+1277 L
-1285 RRKSYD
+1285 
-1291 RAYRPTDGYTPPSS
+1291 PTDGYTPPSS

-1329 LDKGVISPIGG
+1329 LDKSDDSDSSLSEVLRGVISPIGG

>member
-1 MGSQGDCCVKVAL
+1 MGGVHPDPDSSPLSTFMNGGTVKGHDWFGVLSRGGIL

-43 GKDKAFTYDFVFDID
+43 GKDKAFTYDFVFDMD
-58 SEQPHIYQTCV
+58 AQQHQIYSNCV
-69 YKLIEGCFEGYNAT
+69 HKLIEGCFDGYNAT

-101 FDVSLSPQEQGIIPR
+101 FDLSVSEEEQGIIPR
-116 AVHQLFEGIQAR
+116 AVRHFFQGIEQR
-128 RMRAQEAGTQPP
+128 RREAQESNTQPP
-140 DFKVSAQFLELYNE
+140 EFKVSAQFLELYNE
-154 EILDLFDGT
+154 EILDLFDST
-163 RDPESRGRKSAIKIH
+163 RDLDARGRKSNIKIH
-178 EDASGSIYTT
+178 EDSNGGIYTT
-188 GVTSRLVHS
+188 GVTSRLVSS
-197 EDELLQCLKLGALSR
+197 EEELLQCLKLGALSR

-232 HLCQMRVCQQQ
+232 HLCQMRVCKQPE
-243 MQNGGGGQNG
+243 MMNG
-253 ELNGGVE
+253 EVNGL
-260 SGPIAQPEYETLM
+260 SNGPIAQPEYETLM

-293 GDRAR
+293 GERAR

-319 QTKKGGHVPYRDS
+319 QSKKGGHVPYRDS

-376 IKNKVMVNQDKTSQQ
+376 IKNKVVVNQDKTSQQ

-396 AEIARLQM
+396 AEIARLQT
-404 ELMEYKAGKR
+404 EIMEYKTGKR
-414 VACEEGSEGYSDLYQ
+414 VVGEDGSEGFSDLFQ
-429 ENTML
+429 ENSML
-434 QRENDTLRLRVKA
+434 QKENDTLRMRVKA
-447 MQETIDHLNSRVTHL
+447 MQETIDALNNRVTQL
-462 LANEVSTLLA
+462 LSNEVNLLLA
-472 KSSEGNEE
+472 KTGDGNEE
-480 IGTLIQNY
+480 IGALIQNY
-488 IREVEELRTKLLES
+488 IREIEELRSKLLES
-502 ESMNESL
+502 EAMNESL
-509 RRQVGRLSSRSPF
+509 RRNVSRLSARSPY
-522 PTSTLSPA
+522 PSSQGASPGLPA
-530 PGHPPGSSPAP
+530 GSSPCV
-541 MSMEAEMTDVLR
+541 SMETEVSDVIR
-553 RAKLDIERL
+553 RAKQDIERL
-562 KKKERRQRRMSPELE
+562 KKKERKQRRKSPEKE
-577 KGLKKRVKLHTQ
+577 GLKKRAKLQPQ
-589 ENGENG
+589 ENGEV
-595 QGREN
+595 
-600 GQNGEIDSDENYTE
+600 DSDDNDLE
-614 EIMSP
+614 EE
-619 LQEESGCDDDE
+619 QEESGCDE
-630 GEDEEEGREEEDD
+630 EEEEEEGREDEE
-643 FDSDESLVDSD
+643 FESEESLEDSD

-667 ADLTCEIEIKQK
+667 AELTCEIEIKQK

-684 ENSQRRLLM
+684 ENSQRRLLT
-693 LKLQYEEKLILLQN
+693 LKLQYEEKLIQLQN

-712 QLERDRVLQNLMTME
+712 QLERDRVLHNLMSME
-727 NYTEEKANRIKQ
+727 NFTEDKANKVKS

-746 EMNRDLLKL
+746 EMNRDLQKL
-755 QTAQK
+755 QAAQK
-760 EHARLLKNQGR
+760 EHARLLKNQSR

-779 QGEVNEMKKAKVALM
+779 QGEVAEMKKAKVALM
-794 KQMKEEQQRRRMVEA
+794 KQMKEEQQRRRMIEA

-834 QKRQQELV
+834 QKRQQEIV

-859 MSDRVAGRVA
+859 MSERVAGRVP
-869 RWNQTPPVTDSGAE
+869 RRLQPLDSGAE
-883 LSASTMASSSEP
+883 LSASTTSSEP
-895 ETARTV
+895 ESARSV
-901 SGLVRQWN
+901 SSIVRQWN
-909 NKNSVY
+909 NKIN
-915 GYLGESEG
+915 GFLGESEPAVNG
-923 SMDGTRVI
+923 ARTP
-931 GSRKKLQRKP
+931 RKKFQRKGV
-941 AGLGNSGAAG
+941 AGSF
-951 RANSISKSARQ
+951 SKTARQ

-968 RRITDIVMQ
+968 RRIMDIVMQ
-977 RMTIANVE
+977 RMTVINME

-992 KKREELTA
+992 KKREELSV
-1000 QQEALSHKREV
+1000 QQEALLRKRER
-1011 LMADGEGPEAE
+1011 LLSDSPEE
-1022 DRLLQEINE
+1022 EERLLQEMNE
-1031 DIEVLNA
+1031 EIEVLNA
-1038 NIDYINDSLSDCQAT
+1038 NVDYINDSLSDCQAT
-1053 IVQIEE
+1053 IMQIEE

-1069 SVVISSCSLSEARHL
+1069 SVVISSCSLAEARHL

-1091 SIDKSLQVAQKEAQ
+1091 SIDKGLQVAQKEAQ

-1119 GSSHNHMILDALREK
+1119 GSSHNHVILDALREK
-1134 AECIPELQALI
+1134 AECNPELQALI

-1157 DEEPSEFSQAS
+1157 DEEVSEFSQAS
-1168 DSSVCQMKE
+1168 EGSFSQSYQMKV
-1177 SNSQDD
+1177 SASQDD
-1183 FKTKLQQME
+1183 FKQKGE

-1200 AVSAEYLGPIL
+1200 AVSAEYLGPSL
-1211 DPTSGSKPQHITK
+1211 DISTKNITK
-1224 SLASLTDIQEDG
+1224 SLASLTEIRENG
-1236 LSLAPGS
+1236 MGFS
-1243 LGLSLALRDP
+1243 LRDP
-1253 YHRDRVSR
+1253 YYRDKVSR
-1261 TISLPVRG
+1261 TISLPTRG
-1269 HTFPRQSR
+1269 NTFPRQSR
-1277 GYDTSPLT
+1277 GSDTSPLM

-1291 RAYRPTDGYTPPSS
+1291 RGQPYRPADVGYTPPSS
-1305 PPLRT
+1305 PPLRP

-1317 SRLTSNQTQGSA
+1317 SRLTSNQSQGSA
-1329 LDKGVISPIGG
+1329 LDKGVISPVGG

-1364 VDATD
+1364 LDATD

-1398 PNNVVSVKYCPSSCL
+1398 PNNVVSVKYCSSSCL
-1413 VFSVST
+1413 VFTVST
-1419 SYIKVWDIRDAAKCV
+1419 SFIKVWDIRDSAKCV

-1439 SGQVVSGDACAGTT
+1439 SGQVISGDACAATT
-1453 TRTITFAQGECQINQ
+1453 TRTITTAQGEYQINQ

-1487 IWDLNRMQAM
+1487 TWDLNRMQAI

-1510 TVGQSLLG
+1510 TVGQSSG
-1518 KDQVITGSK
+1518 CRDQVITGSK
-1527 DHYVKVFDVAEGTLG
+1527 DHYVKVFDVAEGTVG

-1561 AVQGDVLFSG
+1561 AINGDILFSG

-1577 KKWELEQQELTQQ
+1577 KKWDLEQQELIQQ

-1596 DWVCALAYVPGRPM
+1596 DWVCALAYVPGKPM

-1633 IRGHESPINAICT
+1633 IKGHDSPINAICT
-1646 NSRQIFTASSDCRV
+1646 NSKQIFTASSDMSVKIWLAKKARV
-1660 KLWNYVPGLTPC
+1660 
-1672 LPRRVLAIKGRAT
+1672 R
-1685 SLP
+1685 

>member
-1 MGSQGDCCVKVAL
+1 MCVHGVCLHSAPGCRPL
-14 RIRPQMAKEKIEGCH
+14 CNEHVCVCGRIRPQMAKEKIEGCH
-29 VCTLVTPGEPQVLL
+29 ICTSVTPGEPQVLL

-58 SEQPHIYQTCV
+58 TEQQQIYNACV
-69 YKLIEGCFEGYNAT
+69 HRLIEGCFEGYNAT

-101 FDVSLSPQEQGIIPR
+101 FDVNVGADEQGIIPR
-116 AVHQLFEGIQAR
+116 AVRQLFQGVQQRQRE
-128 RMRAQEAGTQPP
+128 AQEAGVAPP
-140 DFKVSAQFLELYNE
+140 EFKVSAQFLELYNE
-154 EILDLFDGT
+154 EILDLFDSA
-163 RDPESRGRKSAIKIH
+163 RDPEARGRKSNIKIH
-178 EDASGSIYTT
+178 EDSSGGICTS
-188 GVTSRLVHS
+188 GVTSRLVAS
-197 EDELLQCLKLGALSR
+197 EEELLQCLKLGALSR

-227 AIFTI
+227 AIFTV
-232 HLCQMRVCQQQ
+232 HLCQMRVCTQPDR
-243 MQNGGGGQNG
+243 
-253 ELNGGVE
+253 
-260 SGPIAQPEYETLM
+260 SGAADGSVAQPEYETLT

-293 GDRAR
+293 GERAR

-319 QTKKGGHVPYRDS
+319 QSKKAGHVPYRDS

-376 IKNKVMVNQDKTSQQ
+376 IKNKVVVNQDKTSQQ

-404 ELMEYKAGKR
+404 ELVEYKAGKR
-414 VACEEGSEGYSDLYQ
+414 VASEDGSEGFSDLFQ

-434 QRENDTLRLRVKA
+434 QRENDTLRMRVKA
-447 MQETIDHLNSRVTHL
+447 MQETIDHLNTRVTQL
-462 LANEVSTLLA
+462 LTNEINLLLT
-472 KSSEGNEE
+472 KTGETNEE
-480 IGTLIQNY
+480 IGNLIQNY
-488 IREVEELRTKLLES
+488 IREIEELRSKLLES
-502 ESMNESL
+502 EAMNESL
-509 RRQVGRLSSRSPF
+509 RRSLSRLSTRSAY
-522 PTSTLSPA
+522 PA
-530 PGHPPGSSPAP
+530 ASHAALPGHSLGSSPSV
-541 MSMEAEMTDVLR
+541 SMETEITDVIR

-562 KKKERRQRRMSPELE
+562 KKKERNQRR
-577 KGLKKRVKLHTQ
+577 K
-589 ENGENG
+589 
-595 QGREN
+595 
-600 GQNGEIDSDENYTE
+600 
-614 EIMSP
+614 
-619 LQEESGCDDDE
+619 SGCDEDE
-630 GEDEEEGREEEDD
+630 EDEEEEIREEEE
-643 FDSDESLVDSD
+643 FESDESLVDSD
-654 SDSDEKANFQADL
+654 SDSDEKANLQADL
-667 ADLTCEIEIKQK
+667 ADLTCEIEIKQR

-684 ENSQRRLLM
+684 ESSQRRLLT
-693 LKLQYEEKLILLQN
+693 LKLQYEEKLVLLQN
-707 KIRDT
+707 KIRHT
-712 QLERDRVLQNLMTME
+712 QLERDRVLQNLMSME
-727 NYTEEKANRIKQ
+727 NYTEEKASRIKA

-746 EMNRDLLKL
+746 EMNRDLAKL
-755 QTAQK
+755 QAAQK

-779 QGEVNEMKKAKVALM
+779 QAEVTEMKKAKVALM
-794 KQMKEEQQRRRMVEA
+794 KQMKEEQQRRRMIEA

-854 RLAKP
+854 RLTKP
-859 MSDRVAGRVA
+859 MSERVAGRLV
-869 RWNQTPPVTDSGAE
+869 RRVPSLDSGAE
-883 LSASTMASSSEP
+883 LSAGTTTSTASSEP
-895 ETARTV
+895 ETTRTV
-901 SGLVRQWN
+901 AGIVRQWN
-909 NKNSVY
+909 AKLN

-923 SMDGTRVI
+923 SG
-931 GSRKKLQRKP
+931 GGPHLARKKFQRK
-941 AGLGNSGAAG
+941 GGS
-951 RANSISKSARQ
+951 STSSKTARQ

-968 RRITDIVMQ
+968 RRVLDIVMQ
-977 RMTIANVE
+977 RMTISNVE

-992 KKREELTA
+992 KKREELSV
-1000 QQEALSHKREV
+1000 QQEALLRKREK
-1011 LMADGEGPEAE
+1011 LLSEGPREE
-1022 DRLLQEINE
+1022 DDRVVQELNE
-1031 DIEVLNA
+1031 EIEVLNA

-1059 TKDEL
+1059 SKDEL

-1069 SVVISSCSLSEARHL
+1069 SVVISSCSLAEARHL

-1091 SIDKSLQVAQKEAQ
+1091 SIDKNLQVAQKEAQ

-1119 GSSHNHMILDALREK
+1119 GSSQNHMILDALREK

-1157 DEEPSEFSQAS
+1157 DEEVSEFSQTS
-1168 DSSVCQMKE
+1168 
-1177 SNSQDD
+1177 
-1183 FKTKLQQME
+1183 E
-1192 PRLSAQMK
+1192 PRSGSCSVLPCVPPQAEPRISGQMK
-1200 AVSAEYLGPIL
+1200 AISAEHLGPVL
-1211 DPTSGSKPQHITK
+1211 DYATKNITK
-1224 SLASLTDIQEDG
+1224 SLASLSEIQENG
-1236 LSLAPGS
+1236 LG
-1243 LGLSLALRDP
+1243 LALREA
-1253 YHRDRVSR
+1253 YYREGTSR
-1261 TISLPVRG
+1261 ALSLPVRG

-1277 GYDTSPLT
+1277 GSEVSPLT
-1285 RRKSYD
+1285 RRPSYD
-1291 RAYRPTDGYTPPSS
+1291 RSQSYRPPEVMYTPPSS
-1305 PPLRT
+1305 PPLRA

-1317 SRLTSNQTQGSA
+1317 SRLTSNQSQGSA
-1329 LDKGVISPIGG
+1329 LDKSDDSDSSLSEVLRGVISPMAAL
-1340 VKGGRTAPLQ
+1340 KGGRTAPLQ
-1350 CVSVAEGHSKPVLC
+1350 CIAVAEGHSKPVLC
-1364 VDATD
+1364 LDATD

-1390 EIVTLKGH
+1390 EIVTLRGH
-1398 PNNVVSVKYCPSSCL
+1398 PNNVVSVKYCSSSSL

-1419 SYIKVWDIRDAAKCV
+1419 SYVKVWDIRDSAKCV
-1434 RTLTS
+1434 RTFTS

-1453 TRTITFAQGECQINQ
+1453 TRTISMAQGEYQINQ

-1487 IWDLNRMQAM
+1487 TWDLNRMQAT

-1510 TVGQSLLG
+1510 TVGYSAGG

-1527 DHYVKVFDVAEGTLG
+1527 DHYVKVFDVAEGAQG

-1561 AVQGDVLFSG
+1561 AIHGDVLFSG

-1577 KKWELEQQELTQQ
+1577 KKWDLEQQELIQQ

-1596 DWVCALAYVPGRPM
+1596 DWVCALACLPGRPT
-1610 LLSGCRGG
+1610 LLSACRGG
-1618 MLKVWNVDN
+1618 SLKVWNVDN

-1633 IRGHESPINAICT
+1633 IKGHDSPINAICT
-1646 NSRQIFTASSDCRV
+1646 NSKQIFTASSDCRV
-1660 KLWNYVPGLTPC
+1660 KLWSYVPGLTPC

-1685 SLP
+1685 TLP

>member
-1 MGSQGDCCVKVAL
+1 MASLGDCCVKVAL

-58 SEQPHIYQTCV
+58 SEQQSIYQACV

-101 FDVSLSPQEQGIIPR
+101 FDVNLSQQEQGIIPR
-116 AVHQLFEGIQAR
+116 AVHQLFEGIQNR
-128 RMRAQEAGTQPP
+128 RERAQETGSQPP
-140 DFKVSAQFLELYNE
+140 EFKVSAQFLELYNE
-154 EILDLFDGT
+154 EILDLFDGS
-163 RDPESRGRKSAIKIH
+163 RDPDSRSRKSNIKIH

-188 GVTSRLVHS
+188 GVTSRLVHT
-197 EDELLQCLKLGALSR
+197 EEELLQCLKLGALSR

-232 HLCQMRVCQQQ
+232 HLCQMRVCQQHQ
-243 MQNGGGGQNG
+243 MNGGGGGGENG
-253 ELNGGVE
+253 ELNGVD
-260 SGPIAQPEYETLM
+260 SSAITQPEFETLM

-319 QTKKGGHVPYRDS
+319 QAKKGGHVPYRDS

-376 IKNKVMVNQDKTSQQ
+376 IKNKVVVNQDKTSQQ

-396 AEIARLQM
+396 AEIARLQL

-414 VACEEGSEGYSDLYQ
+414 VAGEDGSEGFSDLYQ
-429 ENTML
+429 ENAML
-434 QRENDTLRLRVKA
+434 QRESDTLRLRVKA
-447 MQETIDHLNSRVTHL
+447 MQETIDHLNTRVTHL
-462 LANEVSTLLA
+462 LANEVSTLLT

-480 IGTLIQNY
+480 IGALIQNY
-488 IREVEELRTKLLES
+488 IREVEELRSKLLES
-502 ESMNESL
+502 EAMNESL
-509 RRQVGRLSSRSPF
+509 RRQAARLSTRTPF
-522 PTSTLSPA
+522 PSSSLSPA

-553 RAKLDIERL
+553 RAKMDIERL

-577 KGLKKRVKLHTQ
+577 KGMKKRVKLHTH

-595 QGREN
+595 QSRENGQN
-600 GQNGEIDSDENYTE
+600 GQNGEIDSDDNYAE
-614 EIMSP
+614 DIMSP
-619 LQEESGCDDDE
+619 LQEESGCEDE
-630 GEDEEEGREEEDD
+630 GEDEEEGREEEDG

-654 SDSDEKANFQADL
+654 SDSDEKAANFQADL

-712 QLERDRVLQNLMTME
+712 QLERDRVLQNLMSME

-755 QTAQK
+755 QAAQK

-779 QGEVNEMKKAKVALM
+779 QLEVNDMKKAKVALM

-869 RWNQTPPVTDSGAE
+869 RWNQATSVTDSGAE
-883 LSASTMASSSEP
+883 LSASTTASSSEP

-909 NKNSVY
+909 NKNNVF
-915 GYLGESEG
+915 GYMGESEG
-923 SMDGTRVI
+923 SMDGTRVVS
-931 GSRKKLQRKP
+931 SRKKLQRK
-941 AGLGNSGAAG
+941 AAG
-951 RANSISKSARQ
+951 IGTGVAGRVGSFSKSARQ

-968 RRITDIVMQ
+968 RRIMDIVMQ
-977 RMTIANVE
+977 RMTISNVE

-992 KKREELTA
+992 KKREELTV
-1000 QQEALSHKREV
+1000 QQESLSHKREV

-1069 SVVISSCSLSEARHL
+1069 SVVISSCSLAEARHL

-1091 SIDKSLQVAQKEAQ
+1091 SIEKSLQVAQKEAQ
-1105 IRLLEG
+1105 VRLLEG

-1134 AECIPELQALI
+1134 AEYIPELQALI

-1168 DSSVCQMKE
+1168 DSSVSQMKE
-1177 SNSQDD
+1177 SNSQEDI
-1183 FKTKLQQME
+1183 KIKME

-1211 DPTSGSKPQHITK
+1211 DPSSGGKQQHITK

-1236 LSLAPGS
+1236 LSLATAS
-1243 LGLSLALRDP
+1243 LGFSLSLRDP
-1253 YHRDRVSR
+1253 YHRERASR
-1261 TISLPVRG
+1261 TISLPIRG
-1269 HTFPRQSR
+1269 HT
-1277 GYDTSPLT
+1277 L
-1285 RRKSYD
+1285 
-1291 RAYRPTDGYTPPSS
+1291 PTDGYTPPSS

-1329 LDKGVISPIGG
+1329 LDKSDDSDSSLSEVLRGVINPIGG

-1419 SYIKVWDIRDAAKCV
+1419 SYIKVWDIRDSAKCV

-1439 SGQVVSGDACAGTT
+1439 SGQVVSGDVCAGTT

-1468 IALNP
+1468 IAINP

-1487 IWDLNRMQAM
+1487 MWDLNRMQGM
-1497 GKLTGHIGSVMCL
+1497 GRLTGHIGSVMCL

-1527 DHYVKVFDVAEGTLG
+1527 DHYVKVFDVAEGTMG

-1577 KKWELEQQELTQQ
+1577 KKWDLEQQELIQQ

-1610 LLSGCRGG
+1610 LLSACRGG

-1633 IRGHESPINAICT
+1633 VRGHDSPINAICT

-1660 KLWNYVPGLTPC
+1660 KLWSYVPGLTPC

>member
-1 MGSQGDCCVKVAL
+1 
-14 RIRPQMAKEKIEGCH
+14 MAKEKIEGCH
-29 VCTLVTPGEPQVLL
+29 VCTLVTPGEPQMLL

-58 SEQPHIYQTCV
+58 SAQQQIYAACV
-69 YKLIEGCFEGYNAT
+69 HKLIEGCFDGYNAT

-90 GSGKTYTMGTG
+90 GSGKTHTMGTG
-101 FDVSLSPQEQGIIPR
+101 FDMNVQEKDQGIIPR
-116 AVHQLFEGIQAR
+116 AVRQLFLGIQER
-128 RMRAQEAGTQPP
+128 KTQAQQQGTHPP
-140 DFKVSAQFLELYNE
+140 EFKVSAQFLELYNE
-154 EILDLFDGT
+154 EILDLFDGA
-163 RDPESRGRKSAIKIH
+163 RDPDCKNRKSNIKIH
-178 EDASGSIYTT
+178 EDGSGSIYTT
-188 GVTSRLVHS
+188 GVTSRLVNS
-197 EDELLQCLKLGALSR
+197 EEELLQCLKLGALSR
-212 TTASTQMNAQ
+212 TTASTQMNAS

-232 HLCQMRVCQQQ
+232 NLCQMRVCQQTEVGLE
-243 MQNGGGGQNG
+243 GGCYGS
-253 ELNGGVE
+253 ERVDT
-260 SGPIAQPEYETLM
+260 PEYETLM

-293 GDRAR
+293 GERAR

-319 QTKKGGHVPYRDS
+319 QAKKGGHVPYRDS

-346 RTVMIACV
+346 RTLMIACV

-376 IKNKVMVNQDKTSQQ
+376 IKNKVVVNQDKTSQQ
-391 ISALR
+391 MSALR

-404 ELMEYKAGKR
+404 ELMDYKAGKR
-414 VACEEGSEGYSDLYQ
+414 VTGEDGSEGFSDLFQ
-429 ENTML
+429 ENSML
-434 QRENDTLRLRVKA
+434 QRENDTLRMRVKA
-447 MQETIDHLNSRVTHL
+447 MQETIDHLNTRVTTL

-472 KSSEGNEE
+472 KSGKTERGDAP
-480 IGTLIQNY
+480 TLQWDWLI
-488 IREVEELRTKLLES
+488 LLES
-502 ESMNESL
+502 ESMNECL
-509 RRQVGRLSSRSPF
+509 RRSVTRLSSRSPF
-522 PTSTLSPA
+522 TTSSSHSST
-530 PGHPPGSSPAP
+530 PGPHPLGSSPSL
-541 MSMEAEMTDVLR
+541 SMEAEMTDVIR
-553 RAKLDIERL
+553 RAKTDIERNGA
-562 KKKERRQRRMSPELE
+562 RM
-577 KGLKKRVKLHTQ
+577 
-589 ENGENG
+589 
-595 QGREN
+595 
-600 GQNGEIDSDENYTE
+600 
-614 EIMSP
+614 
-619 LQEESGCDDDE
+619 
-630 GEDEEEGREEEDD
+630 
-643 FDSDESLVDSD
+643 
-654 SDSDEKANFQADL
+654 AADL
-667 ADLTCEIEIKQK
+667 ADLTSEIEIKQK

-684 ENSQRRLLM
+684 ENSQKRLLQ

-712 QLERDRVLQNLMTME
+712 QLERDRVLHNLLSME
-727 NYTEEKANRIKQ
+727 NYTEEKASRIKS

-755 QTAQK
+755 QAAQK
-760 EHARLLKNQGR
+760 EHTRLLKNQGR
-771 YERELKKL
+771 YEQELKKL
-779 QGEVNEMKKAKVALM
+779 QQEVNEMKKAKVALM
-794 KQMKEEQQRRRMVEA
+794 KQMKEEQLRRRMLEA

-829 RALES
+829 RSLES

-842 LRRKTQE
+842 LRRKSQE

-859 MSDRVAGRVA
+859 MSGRMA
-869 RWNQTPPVTDSGAE
+869 RRLQPLDSGAE
-883 LSASTMASSSEP
+883 LSASTTSSEP
-895 ETARTV
+895 ESNRSRTR
-901 SGLVRQWN
+901 LQ
-909 NKNSVY
+909 
-915 GYLGESEG
+915 
-923 SMDGTRVI
+923 
-931 GSRKKLQRKP
+931 QRK
-941 AGLGNSGAAG
+941 GVLVGS
-951 RANSISKSARQ
+951 SSFSKAARQ
-962 KWQALE
+962 KWQTLE
-968 RRITDIVMQ
+968 RRILDIVMQ
-977 RMTIANVE
+977 RMTITNVE

-992 KKREELTA
+992 KKREELSV
-1000 QQEALSHKREV
+1000 QQEALLRKRQV
-1011 LMADGEGPEAE
+1011 LMAEGEGPDGE
-1022 DRLLQEINE
+1022 DRLVQEMNE

-1069 SVVISSCSLSEARHL
+1069 SVVISSCSLAEARHL

-1091 SIDKSLQVAQKEAQ
+1091 SIDKGLQVAQKESQ

-1111 QLRQTDVI
+1111 QLRQTDMI
-1119 GSSHNHMILDALREK
+1119 GSAHNHLILDALREK
-1134 AECIPELQALI
+1134 AERIPELQALI
-1145 HNVQQENGYAST
+1145 HNVQQGEDTHLACTLTHLTSPHSLFLHVSGVQDRQPTCPGTHLVSLKLLFLMRSSNMADGGFRTAPLVVHLGNLVLWPQYLPMLMLACYGYTWQCHMLVLTICYCNANAYFRSI
-1157 DEEPSEFSQAS
+1157 S
-1168 DSSVCQMKE
+1168 C
-1177 SNSQDD
+1177 
-1183 FKTKLQQME
+1183 
-1192 PRLSAQMK
+1192 
-1200 AVSAEYLGPIL
+1200 
-1211 DPTSGSKPQHITK
+1211 
-1224 SLASLTDIQEDG
+1224 SL
-1236 LSLAPGS
+1236 
-1243 LGLSLALRDP
+1243 LALC
-1253 YHRDRVSR
+1253 VF
-1261 TISLPVRG
+1261 IS
-1269 HTFPRQSR
+1269 PRQSR
-1277 GYDTSPLT
+1277 GGDTSPLT

-1291 RAYRPTDGYTPPSS
+1291 RG
-1305 PPLRT
+1305 
-1310 RNDRNVF
+1310 
-1317 SRLTSNQTQGSA
+1317 Q
-1329 LDKGVISPIGG
+1329 GVITPTGG

-1350 CVSVAEGHSKPVLC
+1350 CSAVAEGHSKPVLC

-1398 PNNVVSVKYCPSSCL
+1398 PNNVVSVKYCSSSCL

-1419 SYIKVWDIRDAAKCV
+1419 SYIKVWDIRDSAKCV

-1439 SGQVVSGDACAGTT
+1439 SGQVVSGDACVGTT
-1453 TRTITFAQGECQINQ
+1453 TRTITVAQGEYQINQ

-1487 IWDLNRMQAM
+1487 TWDLNRYQKDT

-1527 DHYVKVFDVAEGTLG
+1527 DHYVKVFDVAEGMLG
-1542 NVGPAHNFEPPH
+1542 NLGPAHNFEPPH

-1561 AVQGDVLFSG
+1561 AIQGDVLFSA

-1577 KKWELEQQELTQQ
+1577 KKWDLENQELTQQ

-1610 LLSGCRGG
+1610 LLSACRGG

-1633 IRGHESPINAICT
+1633 VKGHESPINAICT
-1646 NSRQIFTASSDCRV
+1646 NSRHIFTASRMNLSDV
-1660 KLWNYVPGLTPC
+1660 TQPYTTSHSL
-1672 LPRRVLAIKGRAT
+1672 GRAQLMRAT
-1685 SLP
+1685 RRIIGMCSMSFFFPASHGKL

>member
-1 MGSQGDCCVKVAL
+1 MSTGRKCTNVQ
-14 RIRPQMAKEKIEGCH
+14 IRPQMAKEKIEGCH
-29 VCTLVTPGEPQVLL
+29 VCTLVTPGEPQMLL

-58 SEQPHIYQTCV
+58 SAQQQIYAACV
-69 YKLIEGCFEGYNAT
+69 HKLIEGCFDGYNAT

-90 GSGKTYTMGTG
+90 GSGKTHTMGTG
-101 FDVSLSPQEQGIIPR
+101 FDMNVQEKDQGIIPR
-116 AVHQLFEGIQAR
+116 AVRQLFLGIQER
-128 RMRAQEAGTQPP
+128 KTQAQQQGTHPP
-140 DFKVSAQFLELYNE
+140 EFKVSAQFLELYNE
-154 EILDLFDGT
+154 EILDLFDGA
-163 RDPESRGRKSAIKIH
+163 RDPDCKSRKSNIKIH
-178 EDASGSIYTT
+178 EDGSGSIYTT
-188 GVTSRLVHS
+188 GVTSRLVNS
-197 EDELLQCLKLGALSR
+197 EEELLQCLKLGALSR
-212 TTASTQMNAQ
+212 TTASTQMNAS

-232 HLCQMRVCQQQ
+232 NLCQMRVCVI
-243 MQNGGGGQNG
+243 GEVNG
-253 ELNGGVE
+253 EVNGVVGDGG
-260 SGPIAQPEYETLM
+260 SIIKPEYETLM

-293 GDRAR
+293 GERAR

-319 QTKKGGHVPYRDS
+319 QAKKGGHVPYRDS

-346 RTVMIACV
+346 RTLMIACV

-376 IKNKVMVNQDKTSQQ
+376 IKNKVVVNQDKTSQQ
-391 ISALR
+391 MSVLR

-414 VACEEGSEGYSDLYQ
+414 VAGEDGSEGFSDLFQ
-429 ENTML
+429 ENSML
-434 QRENDTLRLRVKA
+434 QRENDTLRMRVKA
-447 MQETIDHLNSRVTHL
+447 MQETIDHLNTRVTTL

-472 KSSEGNEE
+472 KSGKTERDSPMG
-480 IGTLIQNY
+480 L
-488 IREVEELRTKLLES
+488 LLES
-502 ESMNESL
+502 ESMNECL
-509 RRQVGRLSSRSPF
+509 RRSVTRLSSRSPF
-522 PTSTLSPA
+522 TTSSSHSST
-530 PGHPPGSSPAP
+530 PGPHPLGSSPSL
-541 MSMEAEMTDVLR
+541 SMEAEMTDVIR
-553 RAKLDIERL
+553 RAKTDIER
-562 KKKERRQRRMSPELE
+562 
-577 KGLKKRVKLHTQ
+577 KR
-589 ENGENG
+589 GGMG
-595 QGREN
+595 QG
-600 GQNGEIDSDENYTE
+600 
-614 EIMSP
+614 
-619 LQEESGCDDDE
+619 
-630 GEDEEEGREEEDD
+630 
-643 FDSDESLVDSD
+643 
-654 SDSDEKANFQADL
+654 
-667 ADLTCEIEIKQK
+667 CEIEIKQK

-684 ENSQRRLLM
+684 ENSQKRLLQ

-712 QLERDRVLQNLMTME
+712 QLERDRVLHNLLSME
-727 NYTEEKANRIKQ
+727 NYTEEKASRIKS

-755 QTAQK
+755 QAAQK
-760 EHARLLKNQGR
+760 EHTRLLKNQGR
-771 YERELKKL
+771 YEQELKKL
-779 QGEVNEMKKAKVALM
+779 QQEVNEMKKAKVALM
-794 KQMKEEQQRRRMVEA
+794 KQMKEEQLRRRMMEA

-829 RALES
+829 RSLES

-842 LRRKTQE
+842 LRRKSQE

-859 MSDRVAGRVA
+859 MSGRMA
-869 RWNQTPPVTDSGAE
+869 RRLQPLDSG
-883 LSASTMASSSEP
+883 SGHPFNIPSERRHPTQGSVPNHCPGVLGYFFRP
-895 ETARTV
+895 E
-901 SGLVRQWN
+901 
-909 NKNSVY
+909 
-915 GYLGESEG
+915 E
-923 SMDGTRVI
+923 
-931 GSRKKLQRKP
+931 
-941 AGLGNSGAAG
+941 
-951 RANSISKSARQ
+951 RAARQ
-962 KWQALE
+962 KWQTLE
-968 RRITDIVMQ
+968 RRILDIVMQ
-977 RMTIANVE
+977 RMTITNVE

-992 KKREELTA
+992 KKREELSV
-1000 QQEALSHKREV
+1000 QQEALLRKRQV
-1011 LMADGEGPEAE
+1011 LMAEGEGPDGE
-1022 DRLLQEINE
+1022 DRLVQEMNE

-1069 SVVISSCSLSEARHL
+1069 SVVISSCSLAEARHL

-1091 SIDKSLQVAQKEAQ
+1091 SIDKGLQVAQKESQ

-1111 QLRQTDVI
+1111 QLRQTDMI
-1119 GSSHNHMILDALREK
+1119 GSAHNHIILDALREK

-1145 HNVQQENGYAST
+1145 HNVQQGEDA
-1157 DEEPSEFSQAS
+1157 PSSR
-1168 DSSVCQMKE
+1168 MK
-1177 SNSQDD
+1177 
-1183 FKTKLQQME
+1183 TE

-1200 AVSAEYLGPIL
+1200 AVSAEYLGPML
-1211 DPTSGSKPQHITK
+1211 DPSTKNITK
-1224 SLASLTDIQEDG
+1224 SLASLTDIQENGGSGG
-1236 LSLAPGS
+1236 LSLTLPIF
-1243 LGLSLALRDP
+1243 
-1253 YHRDRVSR
+1253 RDRCLCVCVTVCVCVS
-1261 TISLPVRG
+1261 
-1269 HTFPRQSR
+1269 
-1277 GYDTSPLT
+1277 
-1285 RRKSYD
+1285 
-1291 RAYRPTDGYTPPSS
+1291 
-1305 PPLRT
+1305 LR
-1310 RNDRNVF
+1310 
-1317 SRLTSNQTQGSA
+1317 
-1329 LDKGVISPIGG
+1329 GVITPTGG

-1350 CVSVAEGHSKPVLC
+1350 CSAIAEGHSKPVLC

-1398 PNNVVSVKYCPSSCL
+1398 PNNVVSVKYCSSSCL

-1419 SYIKVWDIRDAAKCV
+1419 SYIKVWDIRDSAKCV

-1439 SGQVVSGDACAGTT
+1439 SGQVVSGDACVGTT
-1453 TRTITFAQGECQINQ
+1453 TRTITVAQGEYQINQ

-1487 IWDLNRMQAM
+1487 TWDLNRMMAL

-1527 DHYVKVFDVAEGTLG
+1527 DHYVKVFDVAEGMLG
-1542 NVGPAHNFEPPH
+1542 NLGPAHNFEPPH

-1561 AVQGDVLFSG
+1561 AIQGDVLFSA

-1577 KKWELEQQELTQQ
+1577 KKWDLENQELTQQ

-1610 LLSGCRGG
+1610 LLSACRGG

-1633 IRGHESPINAICT
+1633 VKGHESPINAICT
-1646 NSRQIFTASSDCRV
+1646 NSRHIFTASSDCRV
-1660 KLWNYVPGLTPC
+1660 KLWSYVPGLTPC

>member
-1 MGSQGDCCVKVAL
+1 
-14 RIRPQMAKEKIEGCH
+14 MAKEKIEGCH

-58 SEQPHIYQTCV
+58 SEQQYIYQTCV

-101 FDVSLSPQEQGIIPR
+101 FDVSLGQQEQGIITR
-116 AVHQLFEGIQAR
+116 AVHQLFEGIQNR
-128 RMRAQEAGTQPP
+128 RVRAQEAGSQPP
-140 DFKVSAQFLELYNE
+140 EFKVSAQFLELYNE
-154 EILDLFDGT
+154 EVLDLFDGT
-163 RDPESRGRKSAIKIH
+163 RDPESRNRKSNIKIH

-188 GVTSRLVHS
+188 GVTSRLVQS
-197 EDELLQCLKLGALSR
+197 EEELLQCLKLGALSR
-212 TTASTQMNAQ
+212 TTASTQMNAT

-232 HLCQMRVCQQQ
+232 YLCQMRVCP
-243 MQNGGGGQNG
+243 QNG
-253 ELNGGVE
+253 ELNGVD
-260 SGPIAQPEYETLM
+260 SSPIAQPEFETLM

-293 GDRAR
+293 GERAR

-319 QTKKGGHVPYRDS
+319 QSKKGGHVPYRDS

-346 RTVMIACV
+346 HTLMIACI

-376 IKNKVMVNQDKTSQQ
+376 IKNKVVVNQDKTSQQ

-414 VACEEGSEGYSDLYQ
+414 VAGEDGSEGFSDLYQ
-429 ENTML
+429 ENAML
-434 QRENDTLRLRVKA
+434 QRESDTLRLRVKA
-447 MQETIDHLNSRVTHL
+447 MQETIDHLNTRVTHL
-462 LANEVSTLLA
+462 LANEVSALLT

-480 IGTLIQNY
+480 IGALIQNY

-502 ESMNESL
+502 EAMNESL
-509 RRQVGRLSSRSPF
+509 RRQAPRLSLRSPF
-522 PTSTLSPA
+522 P
-530 PGHPPGSSPAP
+530 SS
-541 MSMEAEMTDVLR
+541 AEMTDVLR
-553 RAKLDIERL
+553 RAKMDIERL
-562 KKKERRQRRMSPELE
+562 KKKERRQRRMS
-577 KGLKKRVKLHTQ
+577 
-589 ENGENG
+589 
-595 QGREN
+595 
-600 GQNGEIDSDENYTE
+600 
-614 EIMSP
+614 
-619 LQEESGCDDDE
+619 GCDEDE
-630 GEDEEEGREEEDD
+630 GEDEEEGREEEDG
-643 FDSDESLVDSD
+643 FDSDESLVDSE

-679 LIDEL
+679 LMDEL

-712 QLERDRVLQNLMTME
+712 QLERDRVLQNLMSME

-739 EYEKRLK
+739 DYEKRLK

-755 QTAQK
+755 QVAQK

-779 QGEVNEMKKAKVALM
+779 QTEVNDMKKAKVTLM

-834 QKRQQELV
+834 QKRQQEQV

-883 LSASTMASSSEP
+883 LSAST
-895 ETARTV
+895 T
-901 SGLVRQWN
+901 
-909 NKNSVY
+909 
-915 GYLGESEG
+915 
-923 SMDGTRVI
+923 
-931 GSRKKLQRKP
+931 LQRKP
-941 AGLGNSGAAG
+941 AGVGSVG
-951 RANSISKSARQ
+951 SARQ

-968 RRITDIVMQ
+968 RRIMDIVMQ

-992 KKREELTA
+992 KKREELTVH
-1000 QQEALSHKREV
+1000 QESLSHKREV

-1022 DRLLQEINE
+1022 DRLLQEITE
-1031 DIEVLNA
+1031 EIEVLNA

-1069 SVVISSCSLSEARHL
+1069 SVVISSCSLAEARNL

-1105 IRLLEG
+1105 VRLLEG

-1119 GSSHNHMILDALREK
+1119 GSSHNHIILDALREK
-1134 AECIPELQALI
+1134 AEYIPELQALI
-1145 HNVQQENGYAST
+1145 HNVQQG
-1157 DEEPSEFSQAS
+1157 DFSYPTVVLFLYHS
-1168 DSSVCQMKE
+1168 PVYGMQMI
-1177 SNSQDD
+1177 N
-1183 FKTKLQQME
+1183 QME

-1211 DPTSGSKPQHITK
+1211 DSSSGSKQQHITK
-1224 SLASLTDIQEDG
+1224 SLASLTDIREDG
-1236 LSLAPGS
+1236 MSLGTTS

-1253 YHRDRVSR
+1253 YHRDR
-1261 TISLPVRG
+1261 
-1269 HTFPRQSR
+1269 
-1277 GYDTSPLT
+1277 
-1285 RRKSYD
+1285 
-1291 RAYRPTDGYTPPSS
+1291 A
-1305 PPLRT
+1305 
-1310 RNDRNVF
+1310 
-1317 SRLTSNQTQGSA
+1317 
-1329 LDKGVISPIGG
+1329 GVINPIGG

-1398 PNNVVSVKYCPSSCL
+1398 PNNVVSVKYCPASCL

-1419 SYIKVWDIRDAAKCV
+1419 SYIKVWDIRDSAKCV

-1487 IWDLNRMQAM
+1487 MWDLNRMQGM

-1527 DHYVKVFDVAEGTLG
+1527 DHYVKVFDVTEGTMG

-1577 KKWELEQQELTQQ
+1577 KKWDLEQQELTQQ

-1610 LLSGCRGG
+1610 LLSACRGG
-1618 MLKVWNVDN
+1618 MLKVWNVEN

-1633 IRGHESPINAICT
+1633 VRGHESPINAICT
-1646 NSRQIFTASSDCRV
+1646 NSRQIFTASR
-1660 KLWNYVPGLTPC
+1660 
-1672 LPRRVLAIKGRAT
+1672 
-1685 SLP
+1685 

>member
-1 MGSQGDCCVKVAL
+1 MAALNDCCVKVSL

-29 VCTLVTPGEPQVLL
+29 VCTSVTPGEPQVLL
-43 GKDKAFTYDFVFDID
+43 GKDKAFTYDFVFDI
-58 SEQPHIYQTCV
+58 EAQQQEIYSSCV
-69 YKLIEGCFEGYNAT
+69 HKLIEGCFEGYNAT

-101 FDVSLSPQEQGIIPR
+101 FDVSVAEDEQGIIPR
-116 AVHQLFEGIQAR
+116 AVHQLFQGIERQQA
-128 RMRAQEAGTQPP
+128 EARESGIHPP
-140 DFKVSAQFLELYNE
+140 KFKVSAQFLELYNE
-154 EILDLFDGT
+154 EILDLFDTT
-163 RDPESRGRKSAIKIH
+163 RDPDARGRKSNIRIH
-178 EDASGSIYTT
+178 EDANGGIYTT
-188 GVTSRLVHS
+188 GVTSQLVTS
-197 EDELLQCLKLGALSR
+197 EEELLQCLKLGALSR

-232 HLCQMRVCQQQ
+232 HLCQMRLCQSNQL
-243 MQNGGGGQNG
+243 MNGDMSE
-253 ELNGGVE
+253 ELEDV
-260 SGPIAQPEYETLM
+260 SQRSITQPEYETLT

-293 GDRAR
+293 GERAR

-319 QTKKGGHVPYRDS
+319 QSKKSSHVPYRDS

-346 RTVMIACV
+346 RTLMIACI

-376 IKNKVMVNQDKTSQQ
+376 IKNKVVVNQDKTSQQ

-414 VACEEGSEGYSDLYQ
+414 VVGEDGAEGFSDLFQ
-429 ENTML
+429 ENSML
-434 QRENDTLRLRVKA
+434 QKENATLRMRVKA
-447 MQETIDHLNSRVTHL
+447 MQETIDRLNNRVTQL
-462 LANEVSTLLA
+462 LSSEVNALLA
-472 KSSEGNEE
+472 KSGDGNEE

-488 IREVEELRTKLLES
+488 IREIEEIRSKLLES
-502 ESMNESL
+502 EAMNESL
-509 RRQVGRLSSRSPF
+509 RRNLSRLSSRSQY
-522 PTSTLSPA
+522 PTSQGPVQ
-530 PGHPPGSSPAP
+530 GHPPGSSPSI
-541 MSMEAEMTDVLR
+541 SMEAEMTDVIR

-562 KKKERRQRRMSPELE
+562 KKKERKQRRKSPGKE
-577 KGLKKRVKLHTQ
+577 KGLKKRAKIQNGETM
-589 ENGENG
+589 ENGERVEL
-595 QGREN
+595 REHR
-600 GQNGEIDSDENYTE
+600 EADSDGNDAE
-614 EIMSP
+614 EED
-619 LQEESGCDDDE
+619 QEESGCD
-630 GEDEEEGREEEDD
+630 EDEEEEEGEEEGGREEEE
-643 FDSDESLVDSD
+643 FESDESLVDSD
-654 SDSDEKANFQADL
+654 SDSDEKADFQADL
-667 ADLTCEIEIKQK
+667 ADLMCEIEIKQK

-712 QLERDRVLQNLMTME
+712 QLERDRVLHNLMSME
-727 NYTEEKANRIKQ
+727 NYTEEKANKIKAD
-739 EYEKRLK
+739 YEKRLK

-755 QTAQK
+755 QAAQK
-760 EHARLLKNQGR
+760 EHARLLKNQSR

-779 QGEVNEMKKAKVALM
+779 QGEVAEMKKAKVALM
-794 KQMKEEQQRRRMVEA
+794 KQMKEEQQRQRMIEA

-859 MSDRVAGRVA
+859 MSERVAGRVG
-869 RWNQTPPVTDSGAE
+869 RRLHPLDSGAE
-883 LSASTMASSSEP
+883 PSGSTASSEQESS
-895 ETARTV
+895 RSV
-901 SGLVRQWN
+901 SSIVRQWN
-909 NKNSVY
+909 TKLN
-915 GYLGESEG
+915 GDLAEG
-923 SMDGTRVI
+923 DGPLSGARTI
-931 GSRKKLQRKP
+931 SSRKKFPRKVVGS
-941 AGLGNSGAAG
+941 GL
-951 RANSISKSARQ
+951 SKAARQ

-968 RRITDIVMQ
+968 RRVMDIVMQ
-977 RMTIANVE
+977 RMTISNVE

-992 KKREELTA
+992 KKREELSV
-1000 QQEALSHKREV
+1000 QQEALLRRREK
-1011 LMADGEGPEAE
+1011 LLAESPEEGA
-1022 DRLLQEINE
+1022 RLLQEMNE
-1031 DIEVLNA
+1031 EIEVFNA

-1069 SVVISSCSLSEARHL
+1069 SVVISSCSLAEARHL
-1084 LDHFLKA
+1084 LDYFLKA
-1091 SIDKSLQVAQKEAQ
+1091 SIEKGLQVAQKEAQ

-1111 QLRQTDVI
+1111 QLRQTDMM
-1119 GSSHNHMILDALREK
+1119 GSAHNHVILDALREK

-1145 HNVQQENGYAST
+1145 QNVQQENGYAST
-1157 DEEPSEFSQAS
+1157 DEEASEFSQAS
-1168 DSSVCQMKE
+1168 EGSFSHSFHMKV
-1177 SNSQDD
+1177 STSQDD
-1183 FKTKLQQME
+1183 FKLKTE
-1192 PRLSAQMK
+1192 PRLSAQLK
-1200 AVSAEYLGPIL
+1200 AVSAEHLGPML
-1211 DPTSGSKPQHITK
+1211 DVGSKNITK
-1224 SLASLTDIQEDG
+1224 SLASLTEIQENG
-1236 LSLAPGS
+1236 LAFSP
-1243 LGLSLALRDP
+1243 RDS
-1253 YHRDRVSR
+1253 YYRDRVSR

-1277 GYDTSPLT
+1277 GPDTSPLM

-1291 RAYRPTDGYTPPSS
+1291 RGQPYRPPETGYTPPSS
-1305 PPLRT
+1305 PPLRP

-1317 SRLTSNQTQGSA
+1317 SRLTSNQSQGSA
-1329 LDKGVISPIGG
+1329 LDKSDDSDSSLSEVLRGVISPMGG

-1364 VDATD
+1364 LDATD

-1398 PNNVVSVKYCPSSCL
+1398 PNNVVSVKYCSSTCL
-1413 VFSVST
+1413 VFTVST
-1419 SYIKVWDIRDAAKCV
+1419 SYIKVWDIRDSARCV
-1434 RTLTS
+1434 RTFTS
-1439 SGQVVSGDACAGTT
+1439 SGQVVSGDACVGTT
-1453 TRTITFAQGECQINQ
+1453 TRTITTAQGEYQINQ

-1473 SGSVL
+1473 AGSVL

-1487 IWDLNRMQAM
+1487 TWDLNRMQAA
-1497 GKLTGHIGSVMCL
+1497 GKLTGHIGPVMCL
-1510 TVGQSLLG
+1510 TAGQSVGG
-1518 KDQVITGSK
+1518 KDRVITGSK
-1527 DHYVKVFDVAEGTLG
+1527 DHYVKVFHVAEGTLG
-1542 NVGPAHNFEPPH
+1542 NVGPSHNFEPPH

-1561 AVQGDVLFSG
+1561 ATYGEVLFSG

-1577 KKWELEQQELTQQ
+1577 KKWDLEQQELIQQ

-1610 LLSGCRGG
+1610 LLSACRGG
-1618 MLKVWNVDN
+1618 MMKVWNVDN

-1633 IRGHESPINAICT
+1633 IKGHDSPINAICT
-1646 NSRQIFTASSDCRV
+1646 NSKQIFTASSDCRV
-1660 KLWNYVPGLTPC
+1660 KLWSYIPGLTPC